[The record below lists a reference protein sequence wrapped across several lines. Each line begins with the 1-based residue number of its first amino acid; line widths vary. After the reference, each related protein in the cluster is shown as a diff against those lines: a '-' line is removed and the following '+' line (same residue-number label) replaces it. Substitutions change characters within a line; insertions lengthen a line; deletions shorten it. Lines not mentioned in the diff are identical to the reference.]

1 MDIEEKD
8 LGKAIVTV
16 ASPEIYDATQAYE
29 RLTYVKHNGHVYLSK
44 QDVPVGASPTGGDND
59 EYWLDYE
66 IAAASCRLGRAYRR
80 ITDWNVVRPTG
91 GSYDNP
97 HPVEEEWTAEP
108 TSTNGI
114 LWYSERLFTEDGR
127 NQDAE
132 WSMPAQLTYTL
143 YTEFYT
149 SNVEKEPGTPDTHP
163 QNWVKGYQEGYIWLA
178 TQEVYNGSK
187 QGWVVNLIRGTK
199 IESVEATVDA
209 EVGTPAVVVI
219 NKGTELNPKFVFQF
233 TNMKGEHGDRGNYTF
248 IFNGEINPTGNN
260 QTSSVVTP
268 AGITLAVGDN
278 VIDNN
283 GDVYIVRVIGPTTFA
298 VIQNAVQTIR
308 GIDTKRG
315 VVYMRSNNDS
325 SVKTPTGGSYDNPVP
340 TESAWSTE
348 IPDGV
353 AKLWVST
360 RMFTSNGKNQEEAW
374 STPKNLT
381 YVQYTE
387 TWYSTVENNPGN
399 PDDNPDNW
407 NKTGTNFI
415 WIAVRTIYNGS
426 KQEWNIAKV
435 VGKTGATGP
444 TGAPGSNGSD
454 GADGKSASIKSA
466 TATVDA
472 NVGIP
477 SVAVTVGG
485 TEFERTFDFAF
496 KNLKG
501 QKGDKGDIGN
511 TGEKGDTGAAG
522 KDGKNFTILGYKDS
536 LEQLQTDV
544 PSPAQGDAYGV
555 GTAEPYELYI
565 YDTTKGWVA
574 NGTIGGG
581 TSVDVVDNLATAD
594 SEKALSANMGKKL
607 NEDKLAI
614 GDVVNNLTTN
624 DAKKALSAAQGK
636 VLNESKIDDAP
647 KDGSPY
653 MRKNGAWSAYTQIE
667 EVYTFE
673 PDLTTDKVT
682 QEEYNKLKAAI
693 EAGKIIALKQQDI
706 VGGYTISIAIF
717 MENTISLMYNAG
729 DSFTLLSITS
739 DLTISVEARYC
750 LLPNNTKEYEVTGDY
765 NPAHKKYVDEAVVA
779 NSHKVLPGE
788 VLEITQD
795 MASDDIFA
803 KFGGKSAYLDFVK
816 NTSTNSIIRVEGG
829 ALCVASMISYTNDN
843 TSTLDIQTLGLNASQ
858 YIRVTVSSGTASA
871 LTAKYIFVNE
881 SDVLKKNNTT
891 AYTPTQNYH
900 PATKKYADASSLYKV
915 YNLGLNVIDR
925 TGVLLLWE
933 AEKDEYN
940 ATVYRGI
947 MMGSLCTIPLNGITQ
962 AGGVPLVSMFASFRK
977 IGENNE
983 TDFMYAR
990 GSSYIRVAPATV
1002 IYNNKDYTA
1011 LQIEVSGEAD
1021 IMNFVG
1027 YFNRPP
1033 LLTWVP
1039 YLEETGSGTVILNEE
1054 INNNIEVSAAKELV
1068 GSSDVL
1074 TKTNTSA
1081 YTPTQPYHPATKKYV
1096 DDKVYV
1102 VNNSTWE
1109 EVLRNNKSING
1120 TDVQALVNKLFG
1132 SYSEFLSLL
1141 QGVNDNVYIGL
1152 KFTDWMYD
1160 DANGYGVGS
1169 SYTVSNLY
1177 AKHNT
1182 AEGEFNCN
1190 FTYFYKN
1197 ALKCCIISVNEASNH
1212 NYDKLIIQD
1221 IVTSDNLTT
1230 ITKKTAAEYEALG
1243 SKDANTAYCVTD

>member
-16 ASPEIYDATQAYE
+16 ANPEIYDATQAYE

-44 QDVPVGASPTGGDND
+44 QDVPVGTSPTGGDND

-97 HPVEEEWTAEP
+97 HPVEEEWSAEP
-108 TSTNGI
+108 TSANGI

-149 SNVEKEPGTPDTHP
+149 SNVEKDPGTPDTHP

-187 QGWVVNLIRGTK
+187 QGWVVTLLRGTK

-219 NKGTELNPKFVFQF
+219 NKGTDLNPKFVFQF

-298 VIQNAVQTIR
+298 VIQDAVQTIR

-315 VVYMRSNNDS
+315 VVYMRSNNDA

-340 TESAWSTE
+340 TESTWNTE
-348 IPDGV
+348 IPDGS

-407 NKTGTNFI
+407 SKTGNNFI

-435 VGKTGATGP
+435 VGK
-444 TGAPGSNGSD
+444 
-454 GADGKSASIKSA
+454 
-466 TATVDA
+466 
-472 NVGIP
+472 
-477 SVAVTVGG
+477 
-485 TEFERTFDFAF
+485 
-496 KNLKG
+496 
-501 QKGDKGDIGN
+501 

-555 GTAEPYELYI
+555 GTVEPYELYI

-574 NGTIGGG
+574 NGTIGGV
-581 TSVDVVDNLATAD
+581 TSVDVVDNLTTGDAD
-594 SEKALSANMGKKL
+594 KALSANMGKKL
-607 NEDKLAI
+607 NEDKLASA
-614 GDVVNNLTTN
+614 DVINDLTTN

-636 VLNESKIDDAP
+636 KLQDEKISDAP

-739 DLTISVEARYC
+739 DLTITVEARYC

-779 NSHKVLPGE
+779 NSYKVLPGE
-788 VLEITQD
+788 VLEITQS

-816 NTSTNSIIRVEGG
+816 NTPTNSIIRVEGG

-858 YIRVTVSSGTASA
+858 YIRVTVSGGTASA

-891 AYTPTQNYH
+891 AYKPTQHYH
-900 PATKKYADASSLYKV
+900 PATKAYVDNIGYGRTITTNNAYKFLNTANLSGVDAEQR
-915 YNLGLNVIDR
+915 VID
-925 TGVLLLWE
+925 
-933 AEKDEYN
+933 
-940 ATVYRGI
+940 
-947 MMGSLCTIPLNGITQ
+947 
-962 AGGVPLVSMFASFRK
+962 
-977 IGENNE
+977 
-983 TDFMYAR
+983 
-990 GSSYIRVAPATV
+990 
-1002 IYNNKDYTA
+1002 
-1011 LQIEVSGEAD
+1011 
-1021 IMNFVG
+1021 
-1027 YFNRPP
+1027 
-1033 LLTWVP
+1033 
-1039 YLEETGSGTVILNEE
+1039 
-1054 INNNIEVSAAKELV
+1054 
-1068 GSSDVL
+1068 
-1074 TKTNTSA
+1074 
-1081 YTPTQPYHPATKKYV
+1081 
-1096 DDKVYV
+1096 
-1102 VNNSTWE
+1102 
-1109 EVLRNNKSING
+1109 
-1120 TDVQALVNKLFG
+1120 LFG
-1132 SYSEFLSLL
+1132 SLDIFKNVVANILANHVRYYFHFSDNPNNCCVELGCVNAWRANNNSSHELHFIITYYDENNLYTNRISIVINNDTAASKVIIASL
-1141 QGVNDNVYIGL
+1141 VNSDNV
-1152 KFTDWMYD
+1152 
-1160 DANGYGVGS
+1160 
-1169 SYTVSNLY
+1169 
-1177 AKHNT
+1177 
-1182 AEGEFNCN
+1182 
-1190 FTYFYKN
+1190 
-1197 ALKCCIISVNEASNH
+1197 
-1212 NYDKLIIQD
+1212 
-1221 IVTSDNLTT
+1221 TT
-1230 ITKKTAAEYEALG
+1230 LTKKTSTEYSNINPKA
-1243 SKDANTAYCVTD
+1243 DNTAYLVTDD

>member
-44 QDVPVGASPTGGDND
+44 QDVPVGTSPTGGDND

-66 IAAASCRLGRAYRR
+66 IVAASCRLGRAYRR
-80 ITDWNVVRPTG
+80 IADWNVVRPTG

-108 TSTNGI
+108 TSANGI

-298 VIQNAVQTIR
+298 VIQDAVQTIR

-315 VVYMRSNNDS
+315 VVYMRSNNDT

-348 IPDGV
+348 IPDGS
-353 AKLWVST
+353 AKLWIST

-407 NKTGTNFI
+407 SKTGTNFI
-415 WIAVRTIYNGS
+415 WIAVRTIHNGS

-435 VGKTGATGP
+435 V
-444 TGAPGSNGSD
+444 
-454 GADGKSASIKSA
+454 
-466 TATVDA
+466 
-472 NVGIP
+472 
-477 SVAVTVGG
+477 
-485 TEFERTFDFAF
+485 
-496 KNLKG
+496 
-501 QKGDKGDIGN
+501 GN

-555 GTAEPYELYI
+555 GTVEPYELYI

-574 NGTIGGG
+574 NGTISNV
-581 TSVDVVDNLATAD
+581 TSVDVVDNLTTDD

-647 KDGSPY
+647 KDGSLY

-706 VGGYTISIAIF
+706 VGGYTISIATF
-717 MENTISLMYNAG
+717 MENTIDLMYNAG

-779 NSHKVLPGE
+779 NSYKVLPGE
-788 VLEITQD
+788 VLEITQG

-816 NTSTNSIIRVEGG
+816 NTPTNSIIRVESG

-843 TSTLDIQTLGLNASQ
+843 TSALAIQTLGLNASQ
-858 YIRVTVSSGTASA
+858 YIGVTVSSGTASA
-871 LTAKYIFVNE
+871 LTVKYIFVNE

-891 AYTPTQNYH
+891 AYTPTQ
-900 PATKKYADASSLYKV
+900 
-915 YNLGLNVIDR
+915 
-925 TGVLLLWE
+925 
-933 AEKDEYN
+933 
-940 ATVYRGI
+940 
-947 MMGSLCTIPLNGITQ
+947 
-962 AGGVPLVSMFASFRK
+962 
-977 IGENNE
+977 
-983 TDFMYAR
+983 
-990 GSSYIRVAPATV
+990 
-1002 IYNNKDYTA
+1002 
-1011 LQIEVSGEAD
+1011 
-1021 IMNFVG
+1021 
-1027 YFNRPP
+1027 
-1033 LLTWVP
+1033 
-1039 YLEETGSGTVILNEE
+1039 
-1054 INNNIEVSAAKELV
+1054 
-1068 GSSDVL
+1068 
-1074 TKTNTSA
+1074 
-1081 YTPTQPYHPATKKYV
+1081 PYHPATKKYM

-1141 QGVNDNVYIGL
+1141 QGVNDNVYIEL

-1160 DANGYGVGS
+1160 NVNGYGVGS
-1169 SYTVSNLY
+1169 SYTASNLY
-1177 AKHNT
+1177 AKYNI

-1197 ALKCCIISVNEASNH
+1197 ALKCCIINVNEASSH

>member
-97 HPVEEEWTAEP
+97 HPVEEEWSAEP
-108 TSTNGI
+108 TSANSI

-163 QNWVKGYQEGYIWLA
+163 QNWVKGYQEDYIWLA

-187 QGWVVNLIRGTK
+187 QGWVVTLLRGTK

-219 NKGTELNPKFVFQF
+219 NKGTDLNPKFVFQF

-268 AGITLAVGDN
+268 TGITLAVGDN

-298 VIQNAVQTIR
+298 VIRDAVQTIR

-348 IPDGV
+348 IPDGS

-407 NKTGTNFI
+407 SKTGNNFI

-435 VGKTGATGP
+435 IGKTGATGP
-444 TGAPGSNGSD
+444 TGASGSNGSD

-472 NVGIP
+472 NIGIP
-477 SVAVTVGG
+477 SVDVTVGG

-501 QKGDKGDIGN
+501 QKGDKGDIGK

-555 GTAEPYELYI
+555 GTVEPYKLYI

-581 TSVDVVDNLATAD
+581 TSVDVVDNLTTGDAD
-594 SEKALSANMGKKL
+594 KALSANMGKK
-607 NEDKLAI
+607 
-614 GDVVNNLTTN
+614 
-624 DAKKALSAAQGK
+624 
-636 VLNESKIDDAP
+636 LNESKIDDAP

-667 EVYTFE
+667 EVYTFA
-673 PDLTTDKVT
+673 PTISGNKIT
-682 QEEYNKLKAAI
+682 QEDYNGLKAAI
-693 EAGKIIALKQQDI
+693 EAGKIIAYGQQGMNDNY
-706 VGGYTISIAIF
+706 VTTLSASMEDAIR
-717 MENTISLMYNAG
+717 LMTFAG
-729 DSFTLLSITS
+729 DSFQVFTVTP
-739 DLTISVEARYC
+739 DLTFTAENEYLI
-750 LLPNNTKEYEVTGDY
+750 LKNNTVEYEVIGDY

-779 NSHKVLPGE
+779 NSYKVLPIE
-788 VLEITQD
+788 ILEITQD

-803 KFGGKSAYLDFVK
+803 KLGGKSAYLDFVK

-843 TSTLDIQTLGLNASQ
+843 TNTLDIQTLGLSASQ
-858 YIRVTVSSGTASA
+858 YIRITVSGGTASA

-891 AYTPTQNYH
+891 VYVPTQNYH
-900 PATKKYADASSLYKV
+900 PATKNYVDTIRYGKTLSCSYLYLTTNSSGTNKDTYDLITNIFGSDTEFKSAIQTTISNHQSIHFHFDSVNNCVSINNVYAFKNEDVQKYELS
-915 YNLGLNVIDR
+915 
-925 TGVLLLWE
+925 
-933 AEKDEYN
+933 
-940 ATVYRGI
+940 
-947 MMGSLCTIPLNGITQ
+947 
-962 AGGVPLVSMFASFRK
+962 
-977 IGENNE
+977 
-983 TDFMYAR
+983 FMYTIINGNIIVTKIAAFH
-990 GSSYIRVAPATV
+990 YEPNAPENSWH
-1002 IYNNKDYTA
+1002 IIKD
-1011 LQIEVSGEAD
+1011 LVQSD
-1021 IMNFVG
+1021 
-1027 YFNRPP
+1027 
-1033 LLTWVP
+1033 
-1039 YLEETGSGTVILNEE
+1039 
-1054 INNNIEVSAAKELV
+1054 NIA
-1068 GSSDVL
+1068 VL
-1074 TKTNTSA
+1074 TK
-1081 YTPTQPYHPATKKYV
+1081 K
-1096 DDKVYV
+1096 
-1102 VNNSTWE
+1102 NSTE
-1109 EVLRNNKSING
+1109 YSNINPKA
-1120 TDVQALVNKLFG
+1120 D
-1132 SYSEFLSLL
+1132 
-1141 QGVNDNVYIGL
+1141 
-1152 KFTDWMYD
+1152 
-1160 DANGYGVGS
+1160 
-1169 SYTVSNLY
+1169 
-1177 AKHNT
+1177 
-1182 AEGEFNCN
+1182 
-1190 FTYFYKN
+1190 
-1197 ALKCCIISVNEASNH
+1197 
-1212 NYDKLIIQD
+1212 
-1221 IVTSDNLTT
+1221 
-1230 ITKKTAAEYEALG
+1230 
-1243 SKDANTAYCVTD
+1243 NTAYLVTDD

>member
-108 TSTNGI
+108 TSANGI

-348 IPDGV
+348 IPDGA

-717 MENTISLMYNAG
+717 MENTISLMYNA
-729 DSFTLLSITS
+729 DNSFTLLSITS

-779 NSHKVLPGE
+779 NSYKVLPGE
-788 VLEITQD
+788 VLEITQG

-816 NTSTNSIIRVEGG
+816 NTPTNSIIRVEGG

-891 AYTPTQNYH
+891 AYTPTQ
-900 PATKKYADASSLYKV
+900 
-915 YNLGLNVIDR
+915 
-925 TGVLLLWE
+925 
-933 AEKDEYN
+933 
-940 ATVYRGI
+940 
-947 MMGSLCTIPLNGITQ
+947 
-962 AGGVPLVSMFASFRK
+962 
-977 IGENNE
+977 
-983 TDFMYAR
+983 
-990 GSSYIRVAPATV
+990 
-1002 IYNNKDYTA
+1002 
-1011 LQIEVSGEAD
+1011 
-1021 IMNFVG
+1021 
-1027 YFNRPP
+1027 
-1033 LLTWVP
+1033 
-1039 YLEETGSGTVILNEE
+1039 
-1054 INNNIEVSAAKELV
+1054 
-1068 GSSDVL
+1068 
-1074 TKTNTSA
+1074 
-1081 YTPTQPYHPATKKYV
+1081 PYHPATKKYV
-1096 DDKVYV
+1096 DDQMYLLTISNAGHQELISNQETADETVATK
-1102 VNNSTWE
+1102 
-1109 EVLRNNKSING
+1109 IN
-1120 TDVQALVNKLFG
+1120 TVFG
-1132 SYSEFLSLL
+1132 SADNFKNVVSQLIANKRLVIKITETERFQPGVIHSYMNTDNGAYELSFDYNYSDLASDKPTLLSKRIFIAL
-1141 QGVNDNVYIGL
+1141 NDTHGN
-1152 KFTDWMYD
+1152 
-1160 DANGYGVGS
+1160 
-1169 SYTVSNLY
+1169 
-1177 AKHNT
+1177 
-1182 AEGEFNCN
+1182 
-1190 FTYFYKN
+1190 YF
-1197 ALKCCIISVNEASNH
+1197 IVR
-1212 NYDKLIIQD
+1212 D
-1221 IVTSDNLTT
+1221 IVVSDNLTT
-1230 ITKKTAAEYEALG
+1230 ITKKTAAEYEAIG

>member
-16 ASPEIYDATQAYE
+16 ASPEIYDAEQAYE

-44 QDVPVGASPTGGDND
+44 QDVPVGISPTGGDND

-97 HPVEEEWTAEP
+97 HPVEEEWSAEP
-108 TSTNGI
+108 TSANGI

-209 EVGTPAVVVI
+209 EVGTPAVVVL
-219 NKGTELNPKFVFQF
+219 NKGTDLNPKFIFQF

-268 AGITLAVGDN
+268 AGIVLAVGDN

-283 GDVYIVRVIGPTTFA
+283 GNVYTVRVIGPTTFA
-298 VIQNAVQTIR
+298 VIQDAVQTIR

-325 SVKTPTGGSYDNPVP
+325 SVKTPTGGSYNNPVP
-340 TESAWSTE
+340 TESVWSTE
-348 IPDGV
+348 IPDGA

-360 RMFTSNGKNQEEAW
+360 RMFTSNGKNQEETW

-407 NKTGTNFI
+407 SKTGTDFI

-444 TGAPGSNGSD
+444 TGAPGTNGTN

-472 NVGIP
+472 NVGTP
-477 SVAVTVGG
+477 SVAVTAGG
-485 TEFERTFDFAF
+485 TELERTFAFAF

-501 QKGDKGDIGN
+501 QKGDKGD
-511 TGEKGDTGAAG
+511 KGDTGDAGAQGAPGKDGTNGTNGKDG

-581 TSVDVVDNLATAD
+581 TSVDVVDNLTTAD

-607 NEDKLAI
+607 QDEKLAI

-636 VLNESKIDDAP
+636 KLQDEKINEAP

-667 EVYTFE
+667 EVYTFA
-673 PDLTTDKVT
+673 PTISGNKIT
-682 QEEYNKLKAAI
+682 QEDYNGLKAAI
-693 EAGKIIALKQQDI
+693 EAGKIIAYGQQGMNSNY
-706 VGGYTISIAIF
+706 VATLSASLSAS
-717 MENTISLMYNAG
+717 MEDGIRFITFAG
-729 DSFTLLSITS
+729 DSFQVFTVTS
-739 DLTISVEARYC
+739 DLTFSAGSEYLI
-750 LLPNNTKEYEVTGDY
+750 LKNNTVEYEVIGDY

-779 NSHKVLPGE
+779 NSYKVLPTE
-788 VLEITQD
+788 VLEITQG

-816 NTSTNSIIRVEGG
+816 NTPTNSIIRVEGG
-829 ALCVASMISYTNDN
+829 ALCVASMITYTDDN
-843 TSTLDIQTLGLNASQ
+843 TSTLAIQTLGLNASQ
-858 YIRVTVSSGTASA
+858 YIRVTVSGGTASA

-891 AYTPTQNYH
+891 AYKPTEYYH
-900 PATKKYADASSLYKV
+900 PATKA
-915 YNLGLNVIDR
+915 
-925 TGVLLLWE
+925 
-933 AEKDEYN
+933 
-940 ATVYRGI
+940 
-947 MMGSLCTIPLNGITQ
+947 
-962 AGGVPLVSMFASFRK
+962 
-977 IGENNE
+977 
-983 TDFMYAR
+983 
-990 GSSYIRVAPATV
+990 
-1002 IYNNKDYTA
+1002 
-1011 LQIEVSGEAD
+1011 
-1021 IMNFVG
+1021 
-1027 YFNRPP
+1027 
-1033 LLTWVP
+1033 
-1039 YLEETGSGTVILNEE
+1039 
-1054 INNNIEVSAAKELV
+1054 
-1068 GSSDVL
+1068 
-1074 TKTNTSA
+1074 
-1081 YTPTQPYHPATKKYV
+1081 YV
-1096 DDKVYV
+1096 DDIGYGRTIITTTSNVDKFLNTANLSGVDAEQRVIDLFGTLDHFKNVVANILANHVRYYFHFGDNPNNSCVELGCVNAWRANNKSSHELHFIITYYDENNLYTNRISIV
-1102 VNNSTWE
+1102 VNNDTAASK
-1109 EVLRNNKSING
+1109 VIIAS
-1120 TDVQALVNKLFG
+1120 LVN
-1132 SYSEFLSLL
+1132 S
-1141 QGVNDNVYIGL
+1141 DNVATL
-1152 KFTDWMYD
+1152 
-1160 DANGYGVGS
+1160 
-1169 SYTVSNLY
+1169 
-1177 AKHNT
+1177 
-1182 AEGEFNCN
+1182 
-1190 FTYFYKN
+1190 
-1197 ALKCCIISVNEASNH
+1197 
-1212 NYDKLIIQD
+1212 
-1221 IVTSDNLTT
+1221 
-1230 ITKKTAAEYEALG
+1230 TKKTSTEYSNINPKA
-1243 SKDANTAYCVTD
+1243 DNTAYLVTDD

>member
-44 QDVPVGASPTGGDND
+44 QDVPVGTSPTGGDND

-80 ITDWNVVRPTG
+80 ITYWNVVRPTG

-108 TSTNGI
+108 TSGNGI

-127 NQDAE
+127 NQDTE

-187 QGWVVNLIRGTK
+187 RGWIVTLLRGTK

-209 EVGTPAVVVI
+209 EVGTPTVVVI
-219 NKGTELNPKFVFQF
+219 NKGTDLNPKFVFQF

-283 GDVYIVRVIGPTTFA
+283 GDVYIVRAIGPTTFA
-298 VIQNAVQTIR
+298 VIRDAVQTIR

-315 VVYMRSNNDS
+315 VIYMRSNNDS
-325 SVKTPTGGSYDNPVP
+325 SVKTPTGGSYNNPVP
-340 TESAWSTE
+340 IESAWSTE
-348 IPDGV
+348 IPDGA

-399 PDDNPDNW
+399 PDDNPNNW
-407 NKTGTNFI
+407 SKTGNNFI

-426 KQEWNIAKV
+426 KQKWNIAKV
-435 VGKTGATGP
+435 VGKTGA

-454 GADGKSASIKSA
+454 GADGKPASIKSA
-466 TATVDA
+466 TATIDA

-485 TEFERTFDFAF
+485 TEFERTFNFAF

-501 QKGDKGDIGN
+501 QKGD
-511 TGEKGDTGAAG
+511 TGAAG
-522 KDGKNFTILGYKDS
+522 KNGKNFTILGYKDS

-555 GTAEPYELYI
+555 GTVEPYELYV

-574 NGTIGGG
+574 NGTIGNVP
-581 TSVDVVDNLATAD
+581 SADV
-594 SEKALSANMGKKL
+594 
-607 NEDKLAI
+607 I
-614 GDVVNNLTTN
+614 NNLTTN
-624 DAKKALSAAQGK
+624 DSKKALSAAQGK
-636 VLNESKIDDAP
+636 KLQDEKVEDAP

-673 PDLTTDKVT
+673 PDLTTDKIT
-682 QEEYNKLKAAI
+682 QEEYNKLKAAVQ
-693 EAGKIIALKQQDI
+693 AGKVIVLKQQDI
-706 VGGYTISIAIF
+706 PGGYVMSISIF
-717 MENTISLMYNAG
+717 MENTIKLMYSAG

-739 DLTISVEARYC
+739 DLNVTVEAQYC

-779 NSHKVLPGE
+779 NSYKVLPIE

-816 NTSTNSIIRVEGG
+816 NTPTDSIIRVEGG
-829 ALCVASMISYTNDN
+829 GLCVASMISYTNDN

-858 YIRVTVSSGTASA
+858 YIRVTVSDGTASA
-871 LTAKYIFVNE
+871 LTVKYIFVNE

-891 AYTPTQNYH
+891 AYNPTQHYH
-900 PATKKYADASSLYKV
+900 PATKAYVDNIGYGKTITTTVDKFLNATNLSGVDAEQR
-915 YNLGLNVIDR
+915 VID
-925 TGVLLLWE
+925 LF
-933 AEKDEYN
+933 
-940 ATVYRGI
+940 
-947 MMGSLCTIPLNGITQ
+947 GSLDNFKN
-962 AGGVPLVSMFASFRK
+962 VV
-977 IGENNE
+977 
-983 TDFMYAR
+983 
-990 GSSYIRVAPATV
+990 
-1002 IYNNKDYTA
+1002 
-1011 LQIEVSGEAD
+1011 AD
-1021 IMNFVG
+1021 ILANHVRY
-1027 YFNRPP
+1027 YFHFGDNPNNVCVELGCVNAWRA
-1033 LLTWVP
+1033 
-1039 YLEETGSGTVILNEE
+1039 
-1054 INNNIEVSAAKELV
+1054 NNNSSHELHFIITYY
-1068 GSSDVL
+1068 DNNYL
-1074 TKTNTSA
+1074 YTNRISI
-1081 YTPTQPYHPATKKYV
+1081 
-1096 DDKVYV
+1096 V
-1102 VNNSTWE
+1102 VNNDTAASK
-1109 EVLRNNKSING
+1109 VIIAS
-1120 TDVQALVNKLFG
+1120 LVN
-1132 SYSEFLSLL
+1132 
-1141 QGVNDNVYIGL
+1141 
-1152 KFTDWMYD
+1152 
-1160 DANGYGVGS
+1160 
-1169 SYTVSNLY
+1169 
-1177 AKHNT
+1177 
-1182 AEGEFNCN
+1182 
-1190 FTYFYKN
+1190 
-1197 ALKCCIISVNEASNH
+1197 
-1212 NYDKLIIQD
+1212 
-1221 IVTSDNLTT
+1221 SDNITT
-1230 ITKKTAAEYEALG
+1230 LTKKTSTEY
-1243 SKDANTAYCVTD
+1243 SNINPKANNTTYLVTDD

>member
-66 IAAASCRLGRAYRR
+66 IAAASCRLGRAYRH

-97 HPVEEEWTAEP
+97 HPVEEEWSAEP
-108 TSTNGI
+108 TSANGI

-187 QGWVVNLIRGTK
+187 QGWVVTLLRGTK

-268 AGITLAVGDN
+268 TGITLAVGDN

-298 VIQNAVQTIR
+298 VIQDAVQTIR

-348 IPDGV
+348 IPDGS

-381 YVQYTE
+381 HVQYTE

-407 NKTGTNFI
+407 SKTGNNFI

-444 TGAPGSNGSD
+444 TGAPGSDGVD
-454 GADGKSASIKSA
+454 GADGKSASIKSV

-472 NVGIP
+472 NVGTP
-477 SVAVTVGG
+477 SVNVTAGG
-485 TEFERTFDFAF
+485 TELERTFAFAF

-501 QKGDKGDIGN
+501 QKGDKGD
-511 TGEKGDTGAAG
+511 TGDVGPQGAPG

-544 PSPAQGDAYGV
+544 PNPAQGDVYGV
-555 GTAEPYELYI
+555 GTVEPYELYI

-581 TSVDVVDNLATAD
+581 ASVDVVDNLTTAD

-607 NEDKLAI
+607 NDEKLAI
-614 GDVVNNLTTN
+614 TNIVNNLTTN
-624 DAKKALSAAQGK
+624 DSKKALSAAQGK
-636 VLNESKIDDAP
+636 ALNDTKLNKTDVIGNLTNTDDTKALAASQGKILNDKKID
-647 KDGSPY
+647 K
-653 MRKNGAWSAYTQIE
+653 T
-667 EVYTFE
+667 
-673 PDLTTDKVT
+673 
-682 QEEYNKLKAAI
+682 AI
-693 EAGKIIALKQQDI
+693 E
-706 VGGYTISIAIF
+706 
-717 MENTISLMYNAG
+717 NTVNS
-729 DSFTLLSITS
+729 S
-739 DLTISVEARYC
+739 DV
-750 LLPNNTKEYEVTGDY
+750 N
-765 NPAHKKYVDEAVVA
+765 
-779 NSHKVLPGE
+779 KVLSAAMGKF
-788 VLEITQD
+788 LNDNKIAKSEIV
-795 MASDDIFA
+795 DD
-803 KFGGKSAYLDFVK
+803 
-816 NTSTNSIIRVEGG
+816 TSTNDATKPLSARQGKSLQYEINILENSIQDLHILIPTKVSQ
-829 ALCVASMISYTNDN
+829 LTNDSN
-843 TSTLDIQTLGLNASQ
+843 YLTS
-858 YIRVTVSSGTASA
+858 
-871 LTAKYIFVNE
+871 
-881 SDVLKKNNTT
+881 
-891 AYTPTQNYH
+891 
-900 PATKKYADASSLYKV
+900 
-915 YNLGLNVIDR
+915 
-925 TGVLLLWE
+925 
-933 AEKDEYN
+933 
-940 ATVYRGI
+940 
-947 MMGSLCTIPLNGITQ
+947 
-962 AGGVPLVSMFASFRK
+962 
-977 IGENNE
+977 
-983 TDFMYAR
+983 AR
-990 GSSYIRVAPATV
+990 
-1002 IYNNKDYTA
+1002 
-1011 LQIEVSGEAD
+1011 
-1021 IMNFVG
+1021 
-1027 YFNRPP
+1027 
-1033 LLTWVP
+1033 
-1039 YLEETGSGTVILNEE
+1039 
-1054 INNNIEVSAAKELV
+1054 
-1068 GSSDVL
+1068 VL
-1074 TKTNTSA
+1074 TKDNTDTYSPTTN
-1081 YTPTQPYHPATKKYV
+1081 YHPATKKYV
-1096 DDKVYV
+1096 DDKL
-1102 VNNSTWE
+1102 NGS
-1109 EVLRNNKSING
+1109 SISIVEFDYN
-1120 TDVQALVNKLFG
+1120 LVNALTNTSTTEEINAAFANRSQIKTNSIVKLIGINDSSDAFDGSNGYRLCHKVSVNSPDSFIIEYFSDSNNNEVVEIIFSAGNIEVNKMSIAPTIPNDILKFKYIDVADGSFLTINKRVSGNDTVEYINKIFG
-1132 SYSEFLSLL
+1132 SIDNLSRIIMDMCENHTKYYFHSYNDKYNNIELANTYAYYNGQEEYDLQFNISYYSNSGPVSKRFAILIDTSDVA
-1141 QGVNDNVYIGL
+1141 VN
-1152 KFTDWMYD
+1152 W
-1160 DANGYGVGS
+1160 
-1169 SYTVSNLY
+1169 LY
-1177 AKHNT
+1177 V
-1182 AEGEFNCN
+1182 E
-1190 FTYFYKN
+1190 
-1197 ALKCCIISVNEASNH
+1197 
-1212 NYDKLIIQD
+1212 D
-1221 IVTSDNLTT
+1221 ILVSDNLQRVV
-1230 ITKKTAAEYEALG
+1230 KRTASEYDSIG
-1243 SKDANTAYCVTD
+1243 TKDASTMYGVTE

>member
-16 ASPEIYDATQAYE
+16 ANPEIYDATQAYE

-108 TSTNGI
+108 TSANGI

-132 WSMPAQLTYTL
+132 WSMPTQLTYTL

-149 SNVEKEPGTPDTHP
+149 SNVEKEPGTPDTNP

-187 QGWVVNLIRGTK
+187 QGWVVTLLRGTK
-199 IESVEATVDA
+199 IESVEATVNA
-209 EVGTPAVVVI
+209 EVGTPTVVVI
-219 NKGTELNPKFVFQF
+219 NKGTDLNPKFVFQF

-248 IFNGEINPTGNN
+248 IFNGKINPTGNN
-260 QTSSVVTP
+260 QTSSIVTP

-283 GDVYIVRVIGPTTFA
+283 GDVYTVRVIGPTTFA
-298 VIQNAVQTIR
+298 VIQDTVQTIR
-308 GIDTKRG
+308 GIDIKRG

-325 SVKTPTGGSYDNPVP
+325 SVKTPTGGSYNNPVP
-340 TESAWSTE
+340 TESTWSTE
-348 IPDGV
+348 IPDGS

-407 NKTGTNFI
+407 SKTGTNFI
-415 WIAVRTIYNGS
+415 WIAVRTIYNGN
-426 KQEWNIAKV
+426 KQEWNVAKV

-472 NVGIP
+472 NVGTP
-477 SVAVTVGG
+477 SVAVTAGG
-485 TEFERTFDFAF
+485 TELERTFAFAF

-501 QKGDKGDIGN
+501 QKGDKGD
-511 TGEKGDTGAAG
+511 KGDTGDVGPQGAPGKDGTNGANGEDG
-522 KDGKNFTILGYKDS
+522 KDGKNFTILGYKDT

-544 PSPAQGDAYGV
+544 PNPAQGDAYGV

-574 NGTIGGG
+574 NGIIGGG
-581 TSVDVVDNLATAD
+581 TPVDVVDNLTTAD
-594 SEKALSANMGKKL
+594 ADKALSANMGKKL
-607 NEDKLAI
+607 NDEKLAI

-624 DAKKALSAAQGK
+624 ETKKALSAAQGK
-636 VLNESKIDDAP
+636 KLQDEKISDAP
-647 KDGSPY
+647 KDDSPY
-653 MRKNGAWSAYTQIE
+653 MRKNGAWTAYTQIE
-667 EVYTFE
+667 EVYTFA
-673 PDLTTDKVT
+673 PALSTSKVT
-682 QEEYNKLKAAI
+682 QEEYNGLKAAI
-693 EAGKIIALKQQDI
+693 EAGKIIVFKQES
-706 VGGYTISIAIF
+706 VSGGYVMNISASTEDAIR
-717 MENTISLMYNAG
+717 MMYVAG
-729 DSFTLLSITS
+729 DTFTLFTITP
-739 DLTISVEARYC
+739 DLNIATDTQRCILR
-750 LLPNNTKEYEVTGDY
+750 NNTEEYEVTGDY
-765 NPAHKKYVDEAVVA
+765 NPAHKKYVDDAVAA
-779 NSHKVLPGE
+779 NSYKVLPNE
-788 VLEITQD
+788 VLDITQG

-816 NTSTNSIIRVEGG
+816 NTPTNSIIRVEGG

-843 TSTLDIQTLGLNASQ
+843 TSSLDIQILGLNASQ
-858 YIRVTVSSGTASA
+858 HIRVTVSDGTASA

-891 AYTPTQNYH
+891 AYDPTQHYH
-900 PATKKYADASSLYKV
+900 PATKA
-915 YNLGLNVIDR
+915 
-925 TGVLLLWE
+925 
-933 AEKDEYN
+933 
-940 ATVYRGI
+940 
-947 MMGSLCTIPLNGITQ
+947 
-962 AGGVPLVSMFASFRK
+962 
-977 IGENNE
+977 
-983 TDFMYAR
+983 
-990 GSSYIRVAPATV
+990 
-1002 IYNNKDYTA
+1002 
-1011 LQIEVSGEAD
+1011 
-1021 IMNFVG
+1021 
-1027 YFNRPP
+1027 
-1033 LLTWVP
+1033 
-1039 YLEETGSGTVILNEE
+1039 
-1054 INNNIEVSAAKELV
+1054 
-1068 GSSDVL
+1068 
-1074 TKTNTSA
+1074 
-1081 YTPTQPYHPATKKYV
+1081 YV
-1096 DDKVYV
+1096 DDIGYGRTITTTVDKLLNTANLSGVAA
-1102 VNNSTWE
+1102 E
-1109 EVLRNNKSING
+1109 QRVL
-1120 TDVQALVNKLFG
+1120 DLFG
-1132 SYSEFLSLL
+1132 SLNNFKNVVANILANHVRYYFHFDDSPNNVCVELGCVSAWRA
-1141 QGVNDNVYIGL
+1141 NDKTIHELHFIITYYNE
-1152 KFTDWMYD
+1152 
-1160 DANGYGVGS
+1160 N
-1169 SYTVSNLY
+1169 NLY
-1177 AKHNT
+1177 TNRISIIVNNDT
-1182 AEGEFNCN
+1182 AASKVFI
-1190 FTYFYKN
+1190 
-1197 ALKCCIISVNEASNH
+1197 ASLVNSN
-1212 NYDKLIIQD
+1212 NI
-1221 IVTSDNLTT
+1221 TT
-1230 ITKKTAAEYEALG
+1230 LTKKTSTEYSNINPKA
-1243 SKDANTAYCVTD
+1243 DNTAYLVTDD

>member
-1 MDIEEKD
+1 MDIEKKD

-80 ITDWNVVRPTG
+80 ITNWNVVRPTG

-108 TSTNGI
+108 TSANGI

-149 SNVEKEPGTPDTHP
+149 SNVEKEPGTPNTHP

-268 AGITLAVGDN
+268 TGITLAVGDN

-283 GDVYIVRVIGPTTFA
+283 GNVYIVRVIGPTTFA
-298 VIQNAVQTIR
+298 VIQDAVQTIR

-348 IPDGV
+348 IPDGS

-407 NKTGTNFI
+407 SKTGTNFI

-435 VGKTGATGP
+435 VGKTG
-444 TGAPGSNGSD
+444 
-454 GADGKSASIKSA
+454 
-466 TATVDA
+466 
-472 NVGIP
+472 
-477 SVAVTVGG
+477 
-485 TEFERTFDFAF
+485 E
-496 KNLKG
+496 
-501 QKGDKGDIGN
+501 KGDK
-511 TGEKGDTGAAG
+511 GAAG

-555 GTAEPYELYI
+555 GTVEPYELYI

-581 TSVDVVDNLATAD
+581 TSVDVVDNLTTAD
-594 SEKALSANMGKKL
+594 ADKALSANMGKKL
-607 NEDKLAI
+607 NDEKLAI
-614 GDVVNNLTTN
+614 TNIVNNLTTN
-624 DAKKALSAAQGK
+624 DSKKALSAAQGK
-636 VLNESKIDDAP
+636 ALNESKIDDAP

-667 EVYTFE
+667 GVYTFA
-673 PDLTTDKVT
+673 PTISGNKIT
-682 QEEYNKLKAAI
+682 QEDYNGLKAAI
-693 EAGKIIALKQQDI
+693 EAGKIIAYGQQGINGNYVATLSASMED
-706 VGGYTISIAIF
+706 TIR
-717 MENTISLMYNAG
+717 LMTFAG
-729 DSFTLLSITS
+729 DSFQVFTVTP
-739 DLTISVEARYC
+739 DLTFTGGNEYLI
-750 LLPNNTKEYEVTGDY
+750 LKNNTVEYEVTGDY

-779 NSHKVLPGE
+779 NSYKVLPTE
-788 VLEITQD
+788 VFEITQD

-858 YIRVTVSSGTASA
+858 YIRVTVSGGTASA
-871 LTAKYIFVNE
+871 LIAKYIFVNE

-891 AYTPTQNYH
+891 AYTPTQHYH
-900 PATKKYADASSLYKV
+900 PATKAYVDNIGYGRTITTTADKFLNTA
-915 YNLGLNVIDR
+915 NLSGVDAEQRVID
-925 TGVLLLWE
+925 
-933 AEKDEYN
+933 
-940 ATVYRGI
+940 
-947 MMGSLCTIPLNGITQ
+947 
-962 AGGVPLVSMFASFRK
+962 
-977 IGENNE
+977 
-983 TDFMYAR
+983 
-990 GSSYIRVAPATV
+990 
-1002 IYNNKDYTA
+1002 
-1011 LQIEVSGEAD
+1011 
-1021 IMNFVG
+1021 
-1027 YFNRPP
+1027 
-1033 LLTWVP
+1033 
-1039 YLEETGSGTVILNEE
+1039 
-1054 INNNIEVSAAKELV
+1054 
-1068 GSSDVL
+1068 
-1074 TKTNTSA
+1074 
-1081 YTPTQPYHPATKKYV
+1081 
-1096 DDKVYV
+1096 
-1102 VNNSTWE
+1102 
-1109 EVLRNNKSING
+1109 
-1120 TDVQALVNKLFG
+1120 LFG
-1132 SYSEFLSLL
+1132 SLDNFKNVVANILANHVRYYFHFGDNPNNNCVELGCVNAWRANNNSSHELHFIITYYDRNDLYTNRISIVINNDTAASKVIIASL
-1141 QGVNDNVYIGL
+1141 VNSDNVATL
-1152 KFTDWMYD
+1152 
-1160 DANGYGVGS
+1160 
-1169 SYTVSNLY
+1169 
-1177 AKHNT
+1177 
-1182 AEGEFNCN
+1182 
-1190 FTYFYKN
+1190 
-1197 ALKCCIISVNEASNH
+1197 
-1212 NYDKLIIQD
+1212 
-1221 IVTSDNLTT
+1221 
-1230 ITKKTAAEYEALG
+1230 TKKTSTEYSNINPKA
-1243 SKDANTAYCVTD
+1243 DNTAYLVTDD

>member
-16 ASPEIYDATQAYE
+16 ASPEIYDAEQAYE
-29 RLTYVKHNGHVYLSK
+29 KLTYVKHNGHVYLSK

-97 HPVEEEWTAEP
+97 HPVEEEWNAEP
-108 TSTNGI
+108 TSANGI

-199 IESVEATVDA
+199 IESVEATVDTK
-209 EVGTPAVVVI
+209 VGIPTVVVL
-219 NKGTELNPKFVFQF
+219 NKGTDLNPKFIFQF

-248 IFNGEINPTGNN
+248 IFNGKINPTGNN

-268 AGITLAVGDN
+268 TGITLAVGDN
-278 VIDNN
+278 VIDND
-283 GDVYIVRVIGPTTFA
+283 GDVYTVRVIGPTTFA
-298 VIQNAVQTIR
+298 VIQDAVQTIR

-340 TESAWSTE
+340 TESTWSTE
-348 IPDGV
+348 IPDGS

-407 NKTGTNFI
+407 SKTGTNFI

-444 TGAPGSNGSD
+444 TGAPGSDGKD
-454 GADGKSASIKSA
+454 GADGKSAAIKSA

-472 NVGIP
+472 NVGTP
-477 SVAVTVGG
+477 SVTVTTGG

-501 QKGDKGDIGN
+501 QKGDKGDIGK

-522 KDGKNFTILGYKDS
+522 KDGKNFTILEYKDS

-544 PSPAQGDAYGV
+544 PNPAQGDAYGV
-555 GTAEPYELYI
+555 GTAKPYELYV

-574 NGTIGGG
+574 NGTIGGA
-581 TSVDVVDNLATAD
+581 TSVDVVDNLTTAD
-594 SEKALSANMGKKL
+594 ADKALSANMGKKL
-607 NEDKLAI
+607 NDEKLAI
-614 GDVVNNLTTN
+614 ANIVNNLTTN
-624 DAKKALSAAQGK
+624 DSKKALSAAQGK
-636 VLNESKIDDAP
+636 ALNESKIDDAP

-673 PDLTTDKVT
+673 PDLTTDKIT
-682 QEEYNKLKAAI
+682 QEEYNKLKAAVQ
-693 EAGKIIALKQQDI
+693 AGKVIVLKQQDI
-706 VGGYTISIAIF
+706 PGGYVMSISTF
-717 MENTISLMYNAG
+717 MENTINLMYSAV

-739 DLTISVEARYC
+739 DLNVTVEARYC
-750 LLPNNTKEYEVTGDY
+750 LLSNNTKKYEVIGDY

-779 NSHKVLPGE
+779 NSYKVLPFK
-788 VLEITQD
+788 VYEITQG

-816 NTSTNSIIRVEGG
+816 NTTTNSIIRVEGG
-829 ALCVASMISYTNDN
+829 GLCVVSTISYTNDN
-843 TSTLDIQTLGLNASQ
+843 TSTLDIQILALNVSQ
-858 YIRVTVSSGTASA
+858 YIKVTVSDGTASA
-871 LTAKYIFVNE
+871 LTVRYIFVNE

-891 AYTPTQNYH
+891 AYRPTQHYH
-900 PATKKYADASSLYKV
+900 PATKA
-915 YNLGLNVIDR
+915 
-925 TGVLLLWE
+925 
-933 AEKDEYN
+933 
-940 ATVYRGI
+940 
-947 MMGSLCTIPLNGITQ
+947 
-962 AGGVPLVSMFASFRK
+962 
-977 IGENNE
+977 
-983 TDFMYAR
+983 
-990 GSSYIRVAPATV
+990 
-1002 IYNNKDYTA
+1002 
-1011 LQIEVSGEAD
+1011 
-1021 IMNFVG
+1021 
-1027 YFNRPP
+1027 
-1033 LLTWVP
+1033 
-1039 YLEETGSGTVILNEE
+1039 
-1054 INNNIEVSAAKELV
+1054 
-1068 GSSDVL
+1068 
-1074 TKTNTSA
+1074 
-1081 YTPTQPYHPATKKYV
+1081 YV
-1096 DDKVYV
+1096 DDIGYGRTISITTTADKFLNTANLSGVDAEQRVIDLFGSLDHFKNVVANILANHVRYYFHFADDPNNNCIELGCVNAWRANNESSHKLHFIITYYDDENNLYTNRISIV
-1102 VNNSTWE
+1102 VNNDTATSK
-1109 EVLRNNKSING
+1109 VIIAS
-1120 TDVQALVNKLFG
+1120 LVN
-1132 SYSEFLSLL
+1132 S
-1141 QGVNDNVYIGL
+1141 DNVATL
-1152 KFTDWMYD
+1152 
-1160 DANGYGVGS
+1160 
-1169 SYTVSNLY
+1169 
-1177 AKHNT
+1177 
-1182 AEGEFNCN
+1182 
-1190 FTYFYKN
+1190 
-1197 ALKCCIISVNEASNH
+1197 
-1212 NYDKLIIQD
+1212 
-1221 IVTSDNLTT
+1221 
-1230 ITKKTAAEYEALG
+1230 TKKTSTEYSNINPKA
-1243 SKDANTAYCVTD
+1243 DNTAYLVTDD

>member
-16 ASPEIYDATQAYE
+16 ANPEIYDATQAYE

-44 QDVPVGASPTGGDND
+44 QDVPVAASPTGGDND

-108 TSTNGI
+108 TSANGI

-149 SNVEKEPGTPDTHP
+149 SNVEKEPGTPDTNP

-187 QGWVVNLIRGTK
+187 QGWVVTLLRGTK
-199 IESVEATVDA
+199 IESVEATVNA
-209 EVGTPAVVVI
+209 EVGTPTVVVI
-219 NKGTELNPKFVFQF
+219 NKGTDLNPKFVFQF

-283 GDVYIVRVIGPTTFA
+283 GDVYTVRVIGPTTFA
-298 VIQNAVQTIR
+298 VIQDAVQTIR

-315 VVYMRSNNDS
+315 VVYMRSNNVS
-325 SVKTPTGGSYDNPVP
+325 SVKTPTGGSYANPIP

-348 IPDGV
+348 IPDGA

-360 RMFTSNGKNQEEAW
+360 RMFTSNGKNQEEVW

-407 NKTGTNFI
+407 SKTGNNFI

-444 TGAPGSNGSD
+444 TGAPGSDGVD

-472 NVGIP
+472 NVGTP
-477 SVAVTVGG
+477 SVTVTAGG
-485 TEFERTFDFAF
+485 TELERTFAFAF

-501 QKGDKGDIGN
+501 QKGDKGD
-511 TGEKGDTGAAG
+511 KGDTGDIGPQGEPG
-522 KDGKNFTILGYKDS
+522 KDGTNGKNFTILGYKDS

-544 PSPAQGDAYGV
+544 PNPAQADAYGV

-581 TSVDVVDNLATAD
+581 ASVDVVDNLTTAD
-594 SEKALSANMGKKL
+594 ADKALSANMGKKL
-607 NEDKLAI
+607 NDEKFAI

-624 DAKKALSAAQGK
+624 ETKKALSAAQGK
-636 VLNESKIDDAP
+636 KLQDEKISDAP
-647 KDGSPY
+647 KDDSPY

-667 EVYTFE
+667 EVYTFA
-673 PDLTTDKVT
+673 PALSTGKVT
-682 QEEYNKLKAAI
+682 QEEYNGLKTAV
-693 EAGKIIALKQQDI
+693 EAGKIIVFKQES
-706 VGGYTISIAIF
+706 VSGGYVMNISTSMEDAIR
-717 MENTISLMYNAG
+717 LMYVAG
-729 DSFTLLSITS
+729 DAFTLFTITP
-739 DLTISVEARYC
+739 DLNIATDTQHCILR
-750 LLPNNTKEYEVTGDY
+750 NNTEEYEVSGDY

-779 NSHKVLPGE
+779 NSYKVLPIE
-788 VLEITQD
+788 VLEITQG

-816 NTSTNSIIRVEGG
+816 NTPTNSIIRVEGG

-858 YIRVTVSSGTASA
+858 YIRVTVSGGTASA

-891 AYTPTQNYH
+891 AYTPTQHYH
-900 PATKKYADASSLYKV
+900 PATKAYADNIGYGRTITTTADKFLNTA
-915 YNLGLNVIDR
+915 NLSGVDAEQRVIDIFGTLDNFKKVVANILANHVR
-925 TGVLLLWE
+925 YYFHFGDNPNNVCVELGCVTAWRANNKSSHELHFIITY
-933 AEKDEYN
+933 YN
-940 ATVYRGI
+940 
-947 MMGSLCTIPLNGITQ
+947 
-962 AGGVPLVSMFASFRK
+962 
-977 IGENNE
+977 ENNL
-983 TDFMYAR
+983 
-990 GSSYIRVAPATV
+990 
-1002 IYNNKDYTA
+1002 YT
-1011 LQIEVSGEAD
+1011 
-1021 IMNFVG
+1021 
-1027 YFNRPP
+1027 NRI
-1033 LLTWVP
+1033 
-1039 YLEETGSGTVILNEE
+1039 SI
-1054 INNNIEVSAAKELV
+1054 
-1068 GSSDVL
+1068 
-1074 TKTNTSA
+1074 
-1081 YTPTQPYHPATKKYV
+1081 
-1096 DDKVYV
+1096 V
-1102 VNNSTWE
+1102 VNNDIAASK
-1109 EVLRNNKSING
+1109 VIIAS
-1120 TDVQALVNKLFG
+1120 LVN
-1132 SYSEFLSLL
+1132 S
-1141 QGVNDNVYIGL
+1141 DNVATL
-1152 KFTDWMYD
+1152 
-1160 DANGYGVGS
+1160 
-1169 SYTVSNLY
+1169 
-1177 AKHNT
+1177 
-1182 AEGEFNCN
+1182 
-1190 FTYFYKN
+1190 
-1197 ALKCCIISVNEASNH
+1197 
-1212 NYDKLIIQD
+1212 
-1221 IVTSDNLTT
+1221 
-1230 ITKKTAAEYEALG
+1230 TKKTSTEYSNINPKA
-1243 SKDANTAYCVTD
+1243 DNTAYLVTDD

>member
-108 TSTNGI
+108 TSANGI

-187 QGWVVNLIRGTK
+187 QGWVVTLLRGTK

-209 EVGTPAVVVI
+209 EVGTPTVVVI
-219 NKGTELNPKFVFQF
+219 NKGTDLNPKFVFQF

-268 AGITLAVGDN
+268 TGITLAVGDN

-283 GDVYIVRVIGPTTFA
+283 GDVYTVRVIGPTTFA
-298 VIQNAVQTIR
+298 VIQDAVQTIR

-315 VVYMRSNNDS
+315 VVYMRSNNDA

-340 TESAWSTE
+340 TESTWNTE
-348 IPDGV
+348 IPDGS

-407 NKTGTNFI
+407 SKTGNNFI

-477 SVAVTVGG
+477 SVDVTVGG

-501 QKGDKGDIGN
+501 QKGDKGDIGK

-555 GTAEPYELYI
+555 GTVEPYELYI

-581 TSVDVVDNLATAD
+581 TSVDVVDNLTTGDAD
-594 SEKALSANMGKKL
+594 KALSANMGKKL

-624 DAKKALSAAQGK
+624 DSKKALSAAQGK
-636 VLNESKIDDAP
+636 KLQDEKVEDAP

-706 VGGYTISIAIF
+706 VGGYTISIAMF
-717 MENTISLMYNAG
+717 MENTIRLMYNAG

-739 DLTISVEARYC
+739 DLTITVEARYC

-779 NSHKVLPGE
+779 NSYKVLPGE
-788 VLEITQD
+788 VLEITQG
-795 MASDDIFA
+795 MASNDIFA

-816 NTSTNSIIRVEGG
+816 NTPTNSIIRVEGG

-891 AYTPTQNYH
+891 AYTPTQHYH
-900 PATKKYADASSLYKV
+900 PATKA
-915 YNLGLNVIDR
+915 
-925 TGVLLLWE
+925 
-933 AEKDEYN
+933 
-940 ATVYRGI
+940 
-947 MMGSLCTIPLNGITQ
+947 
-962 AGGVPLVSMFASFRK
+962 
-977 IGENNE
+977 
-983 TDFMYAR
+983 
-990 GSSYIRVAPATV
+990 
-1002 IYNNKDYTA
+1002 
-1011 LQIEVSGEAD
+1011 
-1021 IMNFVG
+1021 
-1027 YFNRPP
+1027 
-1033 LLTWVP
+1033 
-1039 YLEETGSGTVILNEE
+1039 
-1054 INNNIEVSAAKELV
+1054 
-1068 GSSDVL
+1068 
-1074 TKTNTSA
+1074 
-1081 YTPTQPYHPATKKYV
+1081 YV
-1096 DDKVYV
+1096 DDIGYGRTITIATTADKFLNTANLSGVDAEQRVLDLFGTLAYFKNVVANILANHVRYYFHFGDNPNNNCVELGCVNAWRANNNSSHQLHFIITYYDENNLYTNRISIV
-1102 VNNSTWE
+1102 VNNDTA
-1109 EVLRNNKSING
+1109 KSKVII
-1120 TDVQALVNKLFG
+1120 ASLVN
-1132 SYSEFLSLL
+1132 S
-1141 QGVNDNVYIGL
+1141 DNV
-1152 KFTDWMYD
+1152 
-1160 DANGYGVGS
+1160 A
-1169 SYTVSNLY
+1169 
-1177 AKHNT
+1177 
-1182 AEGEFNCN
+1182 
-1190 FTYFYKN
+1190 
-1197 ALKCCIISVNEASNH
+1197 AL
-1212 NYDKLIIQD
+1212 
-1221 IVTSDNLTT
+1221 
-1230 ITKKTAAEYEALG
+1230 TKKTSTEYSNINPKAN
-1243 SKDANTAYCVTD
+1243 NTAYLVTDD

>member
-16 ASPEIYDATQAYE
+16 ASPEIYDAMQAYE

-66 IAAASCRLGRAYRR
+66 IAASSCRLGRAYRR
-80 ITDWNVVRPTG
+80 ITDWNVARPTG

-108 TSTNGI
+108 TSANGI

-132 WSMPAQLTYTL
+132 WSMPVQLTYTL

-187 QGWVVNLIRGTK
+187 QGWVVTLLRGTK

-209 EVGTPAVVVI
+209 EVGTPAVAVI
-219 NKGTELNPKFVFQF
+219 NKGTDLNPKFVFQF

-268 AGITLAVGDN
+268 AGIVLAVGDN

-298 VIQNAVQTIR
+298 VIQDAVQTIR

-325 SVKTPTGGSYDNPVP
+325 SVKTPTGGSYANPVP
-340 TESAWSTE
+340 TESTWNTE
-348 IPDGV
+348 IPDGS

-407 NKTGTNFI
+407 SKTGNNFI
-415 WIAVRTIYNGS
+415 WIAVRTIYNDS

-466 TATVDA
+466 TATIDA

-555 GTAEPYELYI
+555 GTVEPYELYI

-581 TSVDVVDNLATAD
+581 TSVDVVDNLTTAD
-594 SEKALSANMGKKL
+594 ADKALSANMGKKL

-624 DAKKALSAAQGK
+624 DSKKALSAAQGK
-636 VLNESKIDDAP
+636 KLQDEKVEDAP
-647 KDGSPY
+647 KDGNAY
-653 MRKNGAWSAYTQIE
+653 GRKNKDWVEVPEHLNLTSEDLNDINGAGFATQKSTADYTTPENNYPINENGALIFANAHYSRSNQI
-667 EVYTFE
+667 YGSY
-673 PDLTTDKVT
+673 LT
-682 QEEYNKLKAAI
+682 NRWFAR
-693 EAGKIIALKQQDI
+693 GSGNQQ
-706 VGGYTISIAIF
+706 GTRTGW
-717 MENTISLMYNAG
+717 
-729 DSFTLLSITS
+729 
-739 DLTISVEARYC
+739 
-750 LLPNNTKEYEVTGDY
+750 KEFVFTGDVLTKTNTSSFAPTQPY
-765 NPAHKKYVDEAVVA
+765 HPATKKYVDETVVA
-779 NSHKVLPGE
+779 NSYKVLPTE

-816 NTSTNSIIRVEGG
+816 NTPTNSIIRVEGG
-829 ALCVASMISYTNDN
+829 ALCVASMITYTDDN

-858 YIRVTVSSGTASA
+858 YIRVTVSGGTASA

-891 AYTPTQNYH
+891 VYIPRQNYH
-900 PATKKYADASSLYKV
+900 PATKNYVDNSSLYKL
-915 YNLGLNVIDR
+915 YNLGLNVADK

-990 GSSYIRVAPATV
+990 GSSGIRVAPATV

-1021 IMNFVG
+1021 IKNFVG
-1027 YFNRPP
+1027 YFDRPP
-1033 LLTWVP
+1033 LLTWIP
-1039 YLEETGSGTVILNEE
+1039 YLEETGSGEAILNEE
-1054 INNNIEVSAAKELV
+1054 INSSIDVSAAKEFV
-1068 GSSDVL
+1068 YSS
-1074 TKTNTSA
+1074 
-1081 YTPTQPYHPATKKYV
+1081 YV
-1096 DDKVYV
+1096 DTAIYGKIINADSGTIS
-1102 VNNSTWE
+1102 ND
-1109 EVLRNNKSING
+1109 LIANG
-1120 TDVQALVNKLFG
+1120 TNLTGIDAEERVKRYFG
-1132 SYSEFLSLL
+1132 NLANFR
-1141 QGVNDNVYIGL
+1141 NV
-1152 KFTDWMYD
+1152 
-1160 DANGYGVGS
+1160 V
-1169 SYTVSNLY
+1169 
-1177 AKHNT
+1177 
-1182 AEGEFNCN
+1182 
-1190 FTYFYKN
+1190 
-1197 ALKCCIISVNEASNH
+1197 
-1212 NYDKLIIQD
+1212 QD
-1221 IVTSDNLTT
+1221 IVKNHTRYFIHSGNDCRELGCLNVWKNMGNTEYELHFILTGFGNGNLYTKRYSIRITENTDDARFIIENIVSSDNLKTV
-1230 ITKKTAAEYEALG
+1230 TKKTSIEYSNINPKAN
-1243 SKDANTAYCVTD
+1243 NTAYLVTDD

>member
-16 ASPEIYDATQAYE
+16 ANPEIYDATQAYE

-97 HPVEEEWTAEP
+97 HPVEEEWSAEP
-108 TSTNGI
+108 TSANGI

-149 SNVEKEPGTPDTHP
+149 SNVEKEPGTPDTNP

-187 QGWVVNLIRGTK
+187 QGWVVTLLRGTK
-199 IESVEATVDA
+199 IESVTATVDA
-209 EVGTPAVVVI
+209 EVGTPTVVVL
-219 NKGTELNPKFVFQF
+219 NVGTDLNPKFVFQF

-268 AGITLAVGDN
+268 TGITLAVGDN

-283 GDVYIVRVIGPTTFA
+283 GDVYTVRVIGPTTFA
-298 VIQNAVQTIR
+298 VIQDAVQTIR

-315 VVYMRSNNDS
+315 VVYMRSNNDA

-340 TESAWSTE
+340 TESTWNTE
-348 IPDGV
+348 IPDGS

-360 RMFTSNGKNQEEAW
+360 RMFTSNGKNQEEVW

-407 NKTGTNFI
+407 SKTGNNFI

-477 SVAVTVGG
+477 SVDVTVGG

-501 QKGDKGDIGN
+501 QKGDKGDIGK

-555 GTAEPYELYI
+555 GTVEPYELYI

-581 TSVDVVDNLATAD
+581 TSVDVVDNLTTGDAD
-594 SEKALSANMGKKL
+594 KALSAYMGKKL

-624 DAKKALSAAQGK
+624 DSKKALSAAQGK
-636 VLNESKIDDAP
+636 KLQDEKVEDAP

-667 EVYTFE
+667 EVYTFA
-673 PDLTTDKVT
+673 PTISGNKIT
-682 QEEYNKLKAAI
+682 QEDYNGLKAAI
-693 EAGKIIALKQQDI
+693 EAGKIIAYGQQGMNGNYVTTLSASMED
-706 VGGYTISIAIF
+706 AIR
-717 MENTISLMYNAG
+717 LMTFAG
-729 DSFTLLSITS
+729 DSFQVFAVTP
-739 DLTISVEARYC
+739 DLTFIAEIEY
-750 LLPNNTKEYEVTGDY
+750 LILKNNTVEYEVTGDY

-779 NSHKVLPGE
+779 NSYKVLPTE
-788 VLEITQD
+788 VLEITQG

-816 NTSTNSIIRVEGG
+816 NTPTNSIIRVEGG

-843 TSTLDIQTLGLNASQ
+843 TNTLDIQTLGLNASQ

-891 AYTPTQNYH
+891 AYTPTQHYH
-900 PATKKYADASSLYKV
+900 PATKAYADNIGYGRTITTTADKFLNTA
-915 YNLGLNVIDR
+915 NLSGVDAEQRVID
-925 TGVLLLWE
+925 
-933 AEKDEYN
+933 
-940 ATVYRGI
+940 
-947 MMGSLCTIPLNGITQ
+947 
-962 AGGVPLVSMFASFRK
+962 
-977 IGENNE
+977 
-983 TDFMYAR
+983 
-990 GSSYIRVAPATV
+990 
-1002 IYNNKDYTA
+1002 
-1011 LQIEVSGEAD
+1011 
-1021 IMNFVG
+1021 
-1027 YFNRPP
+1027 
-1033 LLTWVP
+1033 
-1039 YLEETGSGTVILNEE
+1039 
-1054 INNNIEVSAAKELV
+1054 
-1068 GSSDVL
+1068 
-1074 TKTNTSA
+1074 
-1081 YTPTQPYHPATKKYV
+1081 
-1096 DDKVYV
+1096 
-1102 VNNSTWE
+1102 
-1109 EVLRNNKSING
+1109 
-1120 TDVQALVNKLFG
+1120 LFG
-1132 SYSEFLSLL
+1132 SLDNFKNVVANILANHVRYYFHFGDNPNNDCVELGCVNAWRANNNSSHKLNFIITYYDENNLYTNRISIVVSNDTAASKVIIASL
-1141 QGVNDNVYIGL
+1141 VNSDNVATL
-1152 KFTDWMYD
+1152 
-1160 DANGYGVGS
+1160 
-1169 SYTVSNLY
+1169 
-1177 AKHNT
+1177 
-1182 AEGEFNCN
+1182 
-1190 FTYFYKN
+1190 
-1197 ALKCCIISVNEASNH
+1197 
-1212 NYDKLIIQD
+1212 
-1221 IVTSDNLTT
+1221 
-1230 ITKKTAAEYEALG
+1230 TKKTSTEYSNINPKAN
-1243 SKDANTAYCVTD
+1243 NTAYLVTDD

>member
-80 ITDWNVVRPTG
+80 ITDWNVARPTG

-97 HPVEEEWTAEP
+97 HPVEEEWSAEP
-108 TSTNGI
+108 TSANGI

-187 QGWVVNLIRGTK
+187 QGWVINLIRGTK

-209 EVGTPAVVVI
+209 EVGTPTVVVI
-219 NKGTELNPKFVFQF
+219 NKGTDLNPKFVFQF

-268 AGITLAVGDN
+268 TGITLAVGDN

-283 GDVYIVRVIGPTTFA
+283 GDVYTVRVIGPTTFA
-298 VIQNAVQTIR
+298 VIQDAVQTIR

-315 VVYMRSNNDS
+315 VVYMRSNNDA

-340 TESAWSTE
+340 TESTWNTE
-348 IPDGV
+348 IPDGS

-387 TWYSTVENNPGN
+387 TWYSIVENNPGN

-407 NKTGTNFI
+407 SKTGNNFI

-501 QKGDKGDIGN
+501 QKGDKGDIGK

-555 GTAEPYELYI
+555 GTVEPYELYI

-581 TSVDVVDNLATAD
+581 TSVDVVDNLTTAD
-594 SEKALSANMGKKL
+594 ADKALSANMGKKL
-607 NEDKLAI
+607 NDEKLAI
-614 GDVVNNLTTN
+614 ANVINDLTTN
-624 DAKKALSAAQGK
+624 NAKKALSAAQGK
-636 VLNESKIDDAP
+636 KLQDEKISDAP

-682 QEEYNKLKAAI
+682 QEEYNKLKAAVQ
-693 EAGKIIALKQQDI
+693 AGKVIVLKQQDI
-706 VGGYTISIAIF
+706 PGGYVMSISIF
-717 MENTISLMYNAG
+717 MENTINLMYSAG

-739 DLTISVEARYC
+739 DLNVTVEARYC

-779 NSHKVLPGE
+779 NSYKVLPGE
-788 VLEITQD
+788 VLEITQG

-816 NTSTNSIIRVEGG
+816 NTPTNSIIRVEGG
-829 ALCVASMISYTNDN
+829 ALCVASMITYTDDN
-843 TSTLDIQTLGLNASQ
+843 TSILDIQTLGLNASQ
-858 YIRVTVSSGTASA
+858 YIRVTVSGGTASA

-891 AYTPTQNYH
+891 AYTPTQHYH
-900 PATKKYADASSLYKV
+900 PATKAYADYISYGRTITTTADKFLNTA
-915 YNLGLNVIDR
+915 NLSGVDAEQRVID
-925 TGVLLLWE
+925 LF
-933 AEKDEYN
+933 
-940 ATVYRGI
+940 
-947 MMGSLCTIPLNGITQ
+947 GSLDIFKKVVANILANHVRYYFHFGDNPNNDCVELGCVNAWRANNNSSHKLNFIITYYD
-962 AGGVPLVSMFASFRK
+962 
-977 IGENNE
+977 ENNL
-983 TDFMYAR
+983 
-990 GSSYIRVAPATV
+990 
-1002 IYNNKDYTA
+1002 YT
-1011 LQIEVSGEAD
+1011 
-1021 IMNFVG
+1021 
-1027 YFNRPP
+1027 NRI
-1033 LLTWVP
+1033 
-1039 YLEETGSGTVILNEE
+1039 SI
-1054 INNNIEVSAAKELV
+1054 
-1068 GSSDVL
+1068 
-1074 TKTNTSA
+1074 
-1081 YTPTQPYHPATKKYV
+1081 
-1096 DDKVYV
+1096 V
-1102 VNNSTWE
+1102 VNNDTTASK
-1109 EVLRNNKSING
+1109 VIIAS
-1120 TDVQALVNKLFG
+1120 LVN
-1132 SYSEFLSLL
+1132 S
-1141 QGVNDNVYIGL
+1141 DNVATL
-1152 KFTDWMYD
+1152 
-1160 DANGYGVGS
+1160 
-1169 SYTVSNLY
+1169 
-1177 AKHNT
+1177 
-1182 AEGEFNCN
+1182 
-1190 FTYFYKN
+1190 
-1197 ALKCCIISVNEASNH
+1197 
-1212 NYDKLIIQD
+1212 
-1221 IVTSDNLTT
+1221 
-1230 ITKKTAAEYEALG
+1230 TKKTSTEYSNINPKA
-1243 SKDANTAYCVTD
+1243 DNTAYLVTDD

>member
-97 HPVEEEWTAEP
+97 HPVEEEWSAEP
-108 TSTNGI
+108 TSANGI

-187 QGWVVNLIRGTK
+187 QGWVVTLLRGTK

-209 EVGTPAVVVI
+209 EVGTPTVVVI
-219 NKGTELNPKFVFQF
+219 NKGTDLNPKFVFQF

-268 AGITLAVGDN
+268 TGITLAVGDN

-283 GDVYIVRVIGPTTFA
+283 GDVYTVRVIGPTTFA
-298 VIQNAVQTIR
+298 VIQDAVQTIR

-315 VVYMRSNNDS
+315 VVYMRSNNDA

-340 TESAWSTE
+340 TESTWNTE
-348 IPDGV
+348 IPDGS

-407 NKTGTNFI
+407 SKTGNNFI

-435 VGKTGATGP
+435 VGKTGA
-444 TGAPGSNGSD
+444 PGSNGPD

-477 SVAVTVGG
+477 SVDVTVGG

-501 QKGDKGDIGN
+501 QKGDKGDIGK

-555 GTAEPYELYI
+555 GTVEPYELYI

-581 TSVDVVDNLATAD
+581 TSVDVVDNLTTGDAD
-594 SEKALSANMGKKL
+594 KALSANMGKKL

-624 DAKKALSAAQGK
+624 DSKKALSAAQGK
-636 VLNESKIDDAP
+636 KLQDEKVEDAP

-673 PDLTTDKVT
+673 PDLTTDKIT
-682 QEEYNKLKAAI
+682 QEEYNKLKAAVQ
-693 EAGKIIALKQQDI
+693 AGKVIVLKQQDI
-706 VGGYTISIAIF
+706 PGGYVMSISIF
-717 MENTISLMYNAG
+717 MENTINLMYSAG

-739 DLTISVEARYC
+739 DLNVTVEAQYC
-750 LLPNNTKEYEVTGDY
+750 LLPNNTKKYEVTGDY

-779 NSHKVLPGE
+779 NSYKLLPIE

-816 NTSTNSIIRVEGG
+816 NTPANSIIRVDGG

-858 YIRVTVSSGTASA
+858 YIRVTVSGGTASA
-871 LTAKYIFVNE
+871 LTVKYIFVNE

-891 AYTPTQNYH
+891 AYTPTQHYH
-900 PATKKYADASSLYKV
+900 PATKAYADNIGYGKTISITTNADKFLNTA
-915 YNLGLNVIDR
+915 NLSGVDAEQRVID
-925 TGVLLLWE
+925 LF
-933 AEKDEYN
+933 
-940 ATVYRGI
+940 
-947 MMGSLCTIPLNGITQ
+947 GSLNNFKNVVANILANHVRYSFHFADNPNNNCVELGCVNAWKANNNSSHKLHFIITYYD
-962 AGGVPLVSMFASFRK
+962 
-977 IGENNE
+977 ENNL
-983 TDFMYAR
+983 
-990 GSSYIRVAPATV
+990 
-1002 IYNNKDYTA
+1002 YT
-1011 LQIEVSGEAD
+1011 
-1021 IMNFVG
+1021 
-1027 YFNRPP
+1027 NRI
-1033 LLTWVP
+1033 
-1039 YLEETGSGTVILNEE
+1039 SI
-1054 INNNIEVSAAKELV
+1054 
-1068 GSSDVL
+1068 
-1074 TKTNTSA
+1074 
-1081 YTPTQPYHPATKKYV
+1081 
-1096 DDKVYV
+1096 V
-1102 VNNSTWE
+1102 VNNDTAASK
-1109 EVLRNNKSING
+1109 VIIAS
-1120 TDVQALVNKLFG
+1120 LVN
-1132 SYSEFLSLL
+1132 
-1141 QGVNDNVYIGL
+1141 
-1152 KFTDWMYD
+1152 
-1160 DANGYGVGS
+1160 
-1169 SYTVSNLY
+1169 
-1177 AKHNT
+1177 
-1182 AEGEFNCN
+1182 
-1190 FTYFYKN
+1190 
-1197 ALKCCIISVNEASNH
+1197 
-1212 NYDKLIIQD
+1212 
-1221 IVTSDNLTT
+1221 SDNIST
-1230 ITKKTAAEYEALG
+1230 ITKKTSTEYSNINPKAN
-1243 SKDANTAYCVTD
+1243 NTAYLVTDN

>member
-80 ITDWNVVRPTG
+80 ITDWNVARPTG

-108 TSTNGI
+108 TSANGI

-209 EVGTPAVVVI
+209 EVGIPAVVVI

-268 AGITLAVGDN
+268 AGIVLAVGDN

-283 GDVYIVRVIGPTTFA
+283 GNVYTVRVIGPTTFA
-298 VIQNAVQTIR
+298 VIQDAVQTIR
-308 GIDTKRG
+308 GIGTKRG
-315 VVYMRSNNDS
+315 VVYMRSNNDY
-325 SVKTPTGGSYDNPVP
+325 SVKTPTGGSYTNPVP

-348 IPDGV
+348 IPDGS

-407 NKTGTNFI
+407 SKTGNNFI

-426 KQEWNIAKV
+426 KQKWNIAKV
-435 VGKTGATGP
+435 V
-444 TGAPGSNGSD
+444 
-454 GADGKSASIKSA
+454 
-466 TATVDA
+466 
-472 NVGIP
+472 
-477 SVAVTVGG
+477 
-485 TEFERTFDFAF
+485 
-496 KNLKG
+496 
-501 QKGDKGDIGN
+501 GN

-536 LEQLQTDV
+536 LKQLQTDV
-544 PSPAQGDAYGV
+544 PNPAQCDAYGV
-555 GTAEPYELYI
+555 GIVKPYELYI

-574 NGTIGGG
+574 NGTIGG
-581 TSVDVVDNLATAD
+581 TTIDVIDNLNTAVAF
-594 SEKALSANMGKKL
+594 KALSANMGKKL
-607 NEDKLAI
+607 NEYKLAI
-614 GDVVNNLTTN
+614 ADVVNNLTTN
-624 DAKKALSAAQGK
+624 DSKKALSAAQGK
-636 VLNESKIDDAP
+636 KLQDEKVEDAP

-739 DLTISVEARYC
+739 DLTITVEARYC

-779 NSHKVLPGE
+779 NSYKVLPGE
-788 VLEITQD
+788 VLEITQN

-816 NTSTNSIIRVEGG
+816 NTPTNSIIRVDGG
-829 ALCVASMISYTNDN
+829 ALCVASMITYTDDD

-858 YIRVTVSSGTASA
+858 YIRVTVSGGTASA

-891 AYTPTQNYH
+891 AYTPTQHYH
-900 PATKKYADASSLYKV
+900 PATKA
-915 YNLGLNVIDR
+915 
-925 TGVLLLWE
+925 
-933 AEKDEYN
+933 
-940 ATVYRGI
+940 
-947 MMGSLCTIPLNGITQ
+947 
-962 AGGVPLVSMFASFRK
+962 
-977 IGENNE
+977 
-983 TDFMYAR
+983 
-990 GSSYIRVAPATV
+990 
-1002 IYNNKDYTA
+1002 
-1011 LQIEVSGEAD
+1011 
-1021 IMNFVG
+1021 
-1027 YFNRPP
+1027 
-1033 LLTWVP
+1033 
-1039 YLEETGSGTVILNEE
+1039 
-1054 INNNIEVSAAKELV
+1054 
-1068 GSSDVL
+1068 
-1074 TKTNTSA
+1074 
-1081 YTPTQPYHPATKKYV
+1081 YV
-1096 DDKVYV
+1096 DDIGYGRTITTTADKFLNTANLSGVDAEQRVIDLFGSLDNFKNVVANILANHVRYYFHFGDNPNDNCVELGCVNAWRANNNSSHELHFIITYYDENNLYTNRISIV
-1102 VNNSTWE
+1102 VNNDTAASK
-1109 EVLRNNKSING
+1109 VIIAS
-1120 TDVQALVNKLFG
+1120 LVN
-1132 SYSEFLSLL
+1132 S
-1141 QGVNDNVYIGL
+1141 DNVATL
-1152 KFTDWMYD
+1152 
-1160 DANGYGVGS
+1160 
-1169 SYTVSNLY
+1169 
-1177 AKHNT
+1177 
-1182 AEGEFNCN
+1182 
-1190 FTYFYKN
+1190 
-1197 ALKCCIISVNEASNH
+1197 
-1212 NYDKLIIQD
+1212 
-1221 IVTSDNLTT
+1221 
-1230 ITKKTAAEYEALG
+1230 TKKTSTEYSNINPKAN
-1243 SKDANTAYCVTD
+1243 NTAYLVTDD

>member
-16 ASPEIYDATQAYE
+16 ASPEIYDVTQAYE

-44 QDVPVGASPTGGDND
+44 QDVPVGTAPTGGDND

-97 HPVEEEWTAEP
+97 HPVEEEWSAEP
-108 TSTNGI
+108 TSANGI

-187 QGWVVNLIRGTK
+187 QGWVVTLLRGTK

-209 EVGTPAVVVI
+209 EVGTPTVVVI
-219 NKGTELNPKFVFQF
+219 NKGTDLNPKFVFQF

-268 AGITLAVGDN
+268 TGITLAVGDN

-283 GDVYIVRVIGPTTFA
+283 GDVYTVRVIGPTTFA
-298 VIQNAVQTIR
+298 VIQDAVQTIR

-315 VVYMRSNNDS
+315 VVYMRSNNDA

-340 TESAWSTE
+340 TESTWNTE
-348 IPDGV
+348 IPDGS

-407 NKTGTNFI
+407 SKTGNNFI

-477 SVAVTVGG
+477 SVDVTVGG

-501 QKGDKGDIGN
+501 QKGDKGDIGK

-555 GTAEPYELYI
+555 GTVEPYELYI

-581 TSVDVVDNLATAD
+581 TSVDVVDNLTTGDAD
-594 SEKALSANMGKKL
+594 KALSANMGKKL

-636 VLNESKIDDAP
+636 KLQDEKVEDAP

-673 PDLTTDKVT
+673 PDLTTDKIT
-682 QEEYNKLKAAI
+682 QEEYNKLKAAVQ
-693 EAGKIIALKQQDI
+693 AGKVIVLKQQDI
-706 VGGYTISIAIF
+706 PGGYVMSTSIF
-717 MENTISLMYNAG
+717 MENTINLMYSVG

-739 DLTISVEARYC
+739 DLNVTVEAQYC

-779 NSHKVLPGE
+779 NSYKVLPTE
-788 VLEITQD
+788 VLEITQG

-816 NTSTNSIIRVEGG
+816 NTPTNSIIRVEGG

-858 YIRVTVSSGTASA
+858 YIRVTVISGTASA

-891 AYTPTQNYH
+891 AYTPTQHYH
-900 PATKKYADASSLYKV
+900 PATKA
-915 YNLGLNVIDR
+915 
-925 TGVLLLWE
+925 
-933 AEKDEYN
+933 
-940 ATVYRGI
+940 
-947 MMGSLCTIPLNGITQ
+947 
-962 AGGVPLVSMFASFRK
+962 
-977 IGENNE
+977 
-983 TDFMYAR
+983 
-990 GSSYIRVAPATV
+990 
-1002 IYNNKDYTA
+1002 
-1011 LQIEVSGEAD
+1011 
-1021 IMNFVG
+1021 
-1027 YFNRPP
+1027 
-1033 LLTWVP
+1033 
-1039 YLEETGSGTVILNEE
+1039 
-1054 INNNIEVSAAKELV
+1054 
-1068 GSSDVL
+1068 
-1074 TKTNTSA
+1074 
-1081 YTPTQPYHPATKKYV
+1081 YV
-1096 DDKVYV
+1096 DDIGYGKTITIGTTADKFLNTANLSGVDAEQRVIDLFGSLDNFKNVVANILANHVRYYFHFGDNPNNNCVELGCVNAWRANNNSSHQLHFIITYYDENNLYTNRISIV
-1102 VNNSTWE
+1102 VNNDTAASK
-1109 EVLRNNKSING
+1109 VIIAS
-1120 TDVQALVNKLFG
+1120 LVN
-1132 SYSEFLSLL
+1132 S
-1141 QGVNDNVYIGL
+1141 DNVATL
-1152 KFTDWMYD
+1152 
-1160 DANGYGVGS
+1160 
-1169 SYTVSNLY
+1169 
-1177 AKHNT
+1177 
-1182 AEGEFNCN
+1182 
-1190 FTYFYKN
+1190 
-1197 ALKCCIISVNEASNH
+1197 
-1212 NYDKLIIQD
+1212 
-1221 IVTSDNLTT
+1221 
-1230 ITKKTAAEYEALG
+1230 TKKTSTEYSNINPKAN
-1243 SKDANTAYCVTD
+1243 NTAYLVTDD

>member
-44 QDVPVGASPTGGDND
+44 QDVPVGASPTVGDND

-97 HPVEEEWTAEP
+97 HPVEEEWSAEP
-108 TSTNGI
+108 TSANGI

-187 QGWVVNLIRGTK
+187 QGWVVTLLRGTK

-219 NKGTELNPKFVFQF
+219 NKGTDLNPKFVFQF

-268 AGITLAVGDN
+268 AGIVLAVGDN

-283 GDVYIVRVIGPTTFA
+283 GDVYTVRVIEPTTFA
-298 VIQNAVQTIR
+298 VIQDAVQTIR

-348 IPDGV
+348 IPDGS

-381 YVQYTE
+381 CVQYTE

-407 NKTGTNFI
+407 SKTGTNFI

-435 VGKTGATGP
+435 VGKTGDRGNTG
-444 TGAPGSNGSD
+444 
-454 GADGKSASIKSA
+454 SIKSV

-472 NVGIP
+472 NVGTP
-477 SVAVTVGG
+477 TVTASITGDK
-485 TEFERTFDFAF
+485 TNADIKFEF

-501 QKGDKGDIGN
+501 QKGDNGTSATIESASASVDNNTGTPSVTVTAGGTSTNRTFAFAFKNLKGAKGD
-511 TGEKGDTGAAG
+511 KGT
-522 KDGKNFTILGYKDS
+522 DGKSFTILGYKDS

-555 GTAEPYELYI
+555 GTVEPYELYI
-565 YDTTKGWVA
+565 YDTTKGWVD

-581 TSVDVVDNLATAD
+581 TSVDVVDNLTTGDAD
-594 SEKALSANMGKKL
+594 KALSANMGKKL

-624 DAKKALSAAQGK
+624 DSKKALSAAQGK
-636 VLNESKIDDAP
+636 KLQDEKVEDAP

-673 PDLTTDKVT
+673 PDLTTDKIT
-682 QEEYNKLKAAI
+682 QEEYNKLKAAVQ
-693 EAGKIIALKQQDI
+693 AGKVIVLKQQDI
-706 VGGYTISIAIF
+706 PGGYVMSISIF
-717 MENTISLMYNAG
+717 MENTINLMYSAG

-739 DLTISVEARYC
+739 DLNVTVEAQYY
-750 LLPNNTKEYEVTGDY
+750 LLPNNTKEYEVTGNY

-779 NSHKVLPGE
+779 NSYKVLPTE
-788 VLEITQD
+788 VLEITQG

-816 NTSTNSIIRVEGG
+816 NTPTNSIIRVEGG

-858 YIRVTVSSGTASA
+858 YIRVTVSGGTASA

-891 AYTPTQNYH
+891 AYTPTQYYH
-900 PATKKYADASSLYKV
+900 PATKAYADNIGYGRTITITNADKILNTA
-915 YNLGLNVIDR
+915 NLSGVDAEQRVIDLFGTLDHFKNVVANILANHVR
-925 TGVLLLWE
+925 YYFHFGDNLNNDCIELGCV
-933 AEKDEYN
+933 N
-940 ATVYRGI
+940 AWRANNN
-947 MMGSLCTIPLNGITQ
+947 SSHKLNFIITYYD
-962 AGGVPLVSMFASFRK
+962 
-977 IGENNE
+977 ENNL
-983 TDFMYAR
+983 
-990 GSSYIRVAPATV
+990 
-1002 IYNNKDYTA
+1002 YT
-1011 LQIEVSGEAD
+1011 
-1021 IMNFVG
+1021 
-1027 YFNRPP
+1027 NRI
-1033 LLTWVP
+1033 
-1039 YLEETGSGTVILNEE
+1039 SI
-1054 INNNIEVSAAKELV
+1054 
-1068 GSSDVL
+1068 
-1074 TKTNTSA
+1074 
-1081 YTPTQPYHPATKKYV
+1081 
-1096 DDKVYV
+1096 V
-1102 VNNSTWE
+1102 VNNDTAA
-1109 EVLRNNKSING
+1109 NKVIIAS
-1120 TDVQALVNKLFG
+1120 LVN
-1132 SYSEFLSLL
+1132 S
-1141 QGVNDNVYIGL
+1141 DNVATL
-1152 KFTDWMYD
+1152 
-1160 DANGYGVGS
+1160 
-1169 SYTVSNLY
+1169 
-1177 AKHNT
+1177 
-1182 AEGEFNCN
+1182 
-1190 FTYFYKN
+1190 
-1197 ALKCCIISVNEASNH
+1197 
-1212 NYDKLIIQD
+1212 
-1221 IVTSDNLTT
+1221 
-1230 ITKKTAAEYEALG
+1230 TKKTSTEYSNINPKA
-1243 SKDANTAYCVTD
+1243 DNTAYLVTDD

>member
-16 ASPEIYDATQAYE
+16 ASPEIYDAMQAYE

-97 HPVEEEWTAEP
+97 HPVEEEWSAEP
-108 TSTNGI
+108 TSANGI

-187 QGWVVNLIRGTK
+187 QGWVVTLLRGTK

-209 EVGTPAVVVI
+209 EVGTPTVVVI
-219 NKGTELNPKFVFQF
+219 NKGTDLNPKFVFQF

-268 AGITLAVGDN
+268 TGITLAVGDN

-283 GDVYIVRVIGPTTFA
+283 GDVYTVRVIGPTTFA
-298 VIQNAVQTIR
+298 VIQDAVQTIR

-315 VVYMRSNNDS
+315 VVYMRSNNDA
-325 SVKTPTGGSYDNPVP
+325 SVKTPTGGSYTNPVP

-348 IPDGV
+348 IPDGS

-407 NKTGTNFI
+407 SKTGNNFI

-444 TGAPGSNGSD
+444 TGAPGSDGAD

-477 SVAVTVGG
+477 SVDVTVGG

-501 QKGDKGDIGN
+501 QKGDKGDIGK
-511 TGEKGDTGAAG
+511 TGEKGDTGATG

-555 GTAEPYELYI
+555 GTVEPYELYI

-581 TSVDVVDNLATAD
+581 TSVDVVDNLTTGDAD
-594 SEKALSANMGKKL
+594 KALSANMGKKL
-607 NEDKLAI
+607 NDEKLAI
-614 GDVVNNLTTN
+614 TNIVNNLTTN
-624 DAKKALSAAQGK
+624 DSKKALSAAQGK
-636 VLNESKIDDAP
+636 ALNESKIDDAP

-673 PDLTTDKVT
+673 PDLTTDKIT
-682 QEEYNKLKAAI
+682 QEEYNKLKAAVQ
-693 EAGKIIALKQQDI
+693 AGKVIVLKQQDI
-706 VGGYTISIAIF
+706 PGGYVMGISIF
-717 MENTISLMYNAG
+717 MENTINLMYSAG

-739 DLTISVEARYC
+739 DLNVTVEARYC
-750 LLPNNTKEYEVTGDY
+750 LLPNNTKEYEVTGNY

-779 NSHKVLPGE
+779 NSYKVLPGE
-788 VLEITQD
+788 VLEITQG

-816 NTSTNSIIRVEGG
+816 NTPTNSVIRVEGG
-829 ALCVASMISYTNDN
+829 ALCVASMISYTDDN
-843 TSTLDIQTLGLNASQ
+843 TSTLNIQTLGLNASQ
-858 YIRVTVSSGTASA
+858 YIGVTVSGGTASA
-871 LTAKYIFVNE
+871 LTVKYIFVNE

-891 AYTPTQNYH
+891 VYVPTQNYH
-900 PATKKYADASSLYKV
+900 PATKNYVDTIRYGKTLSCTYTYLTTNSSGTNKDTYDLITNIFGSDTEFKSAIQTTISNHQSIHFHFDSVNNCLSINNVYAYKNEDAQKYELS
-915 YNLGLNVIDR
+915 
-925 TGVLLLWE
+925 
-933 AEKDEYN
+933 
-940 ATVYRGI
+940 
-947 MMGSLCTIPLNGITQ
+947 
-962 AGGVPLVSMFASFRK
+962 
-977 IGENNE
+977 
-983 TDFMYAR
+983 FMY
-990 GSSYIRVAPATV
+990 TV
-1002 IYNNKDYTA
+1002 INGNNFMTK
-1011 LQIEVSGEAD
+1011 
-1021 IMNFVG
+1021 
-1027 YFNRPP
+1027 
-1033 LLTWVP
+1033 
-1039 YLEETGSGTVILNEE
+1039 
-1054 INNNIEVSAAKELV
+1054 SAAFHYEPNAPENSWHVIKDLV
-1068 GSSDVL
+1068 QS
-1074 TKTNTSA
+1074 
-1081 YTPTQPYHPATKKYV
+1081 
-1096 DDKVYV
+1096 
-1102 VNNSTWE
+1102 
-1109 EVLRNNKSING
+1109 
-1120 TDVQALVNKLFG
+1120 
-1132 SYSEFLSLL
+1132 
-1141 QGVNDNVYIGL
+1141 DNVATL
-1152 KFTDWMYD
+1152 
-1160 DANGYGVGS
+1160 
-1169 SYTVSNLY
+1169 
-1177 AKHNT
+1177 
-1182 AEGEFNCN
+1182 
-1190 FTYFYKN
+1190 
-1197 ALKCCIISVNEASNH
+1197 
-1212 NYDKLIIQD
+1212 
-1221 IVTSDNLTT
+1221 
-1230 ITKKTAAEYEALG
+1230 TKKTSTEYSNINPKA
-1243 SKDANTAYCVTD
+1243 DNTAYLVTDD

>member
-16 ASPEIYDATQAYE
+16 ASPEIYDVTQAYE

-44 QDVPVGASPTGGDND
+44 QDVPVGTAPTGGNND

-97 HPVEEEWTAEP
+97 HPVEEEWSAEP
-108 TSTNGI
+108 TSANGI

-187 QGWVVNLIRGTK
+187 QGWVVTLLRGTK

-209 EVGTPAVVVI
+209 EVGTPTVVVI
-219 NKGTELNPKFVFQF
+219 NKGTDLNPKFVFQF

-268 AGITLAVGDN
+268 TGITLAVGDN

-283 GDVYIVRVIGPTTFA
+283 GDVYTVRVIGTTTFA
-298 VIQNAVQTIR
+298 VIQDAVQTIH

-315 VVYMRSNNDS
+315 VVYMRSNNDA

-340 TESAWSTE
+340 TESTWNTE
-348 IPDGV
+348 IPDGS

-407 NKTGTNFI
+407 SKTGNNFI

-477 SVAVTVGG
+477 SVDVTVGG

-501 QKGDKGDIGN
+501 QKGDKGDIGK

-555 GTAEPYELYI
+555 GTVEPYELYI

-581 TSVDVVDNLATAD
+581 TSVDVVDNLTTGDAD
-594 SEKALSANMGKKL
+594 KALSANMGKKL

-636 VLNESKIDDAP
+636 KLQDEKVEDAP

-673 PDLTTDKVT
+673 PDLTTDKIT
-682 QEEYNKLKAAI
+682 QEEYNKLKAAVQ
-693 EAGKIIALKQQDI
+693 AGKVIVLKQQDI
-706 VGGYTISIAIF
+706 PGGYVMSTSIF
-717 MENTISLMYNAG
+717 MENTINLMYSVG

-739 DLTISVEARYC
+739 DLNVTVEAQYC

-779 NSHKVLPGE
+779 NSYKVLPIE

-816 NTSTNSIIRVEGG
+816 NTPTDSIIRVEGG

-871 LTAKYIFVNE
+871 LTVKYIFVNE

-891 AYTPTQNYH
+891 AYTPTQHYH
-900 PATKKYADASSLYKV
+900 PATKA
-915 YNLGLNVIDR
+915 
-925 TGVLLLWE
+925 
-933 AEKDEYN
+933 
-940 ATVYRGI
+940 
-947 MMGSLCTIPLNGITQ
+947 
-962 AGGVPLVSMFASFRK
+962 
-977 IGENNE
+977 
-983 TDFMYAR
+983 
-990 GSSYIRVAPATV
+990 
-1002 IYNNKDYTA
+1002 
-1011 LQIEVSGEAD
+1011 
-1021 IMNFVG
+1021 
-1027 YFNRPP
+1027 
-1033 LLTWVP
+1033 
-1039 YLEETGSGTVILNEE
+1039 
-1054 INNNIEVSAAKELV
+1054 
-1068 GSSDVL
+1068 
-1074 TKTNTSA
+1074 
-1081 YTPTQPYHPATKKYV
+1081 YV
-1096 DDKVYV
+1096 DDIGYGRTITIATTADKFLNTANLSGVDAEQRVIDLFGTLDHFKNVVANILANHVRYYFHFGDNPNNNCVELGCVNAWRANNNSSHQLHFIITYYDENNLYTNRISIV
-1102 VNNSTWE
+1102 VNNDTA
-1109 EVLRNNKSING
+1109 KSKVII
-1120 TDVQALVNKLFG
+1120 ASLVN
-1132 SYSEFLSLL
+1132 S
-1141 QGVNDNVYIGL
+1141 DNVATL
-1152 KFTDWMYD
+1152 
-1160 DANGYGVGS
+1160 
-1169 SYTVSNLY
+1169 
-1177 AKHNT
+1177 
-1182 AEGEFNCN
+1182 
-1190 FTYFYKN
+1190 
-1197 ALKCCIISVNEASNH
+1197 
-1212 NYDKLIIQD
+1212 
-1221 IVTSDNLTT
+1221 
-1230 ITKKTAAEYEALG
+1230 TKKTSTEYSNINPKAN
-1243 SKDANTAYCVTD
+1243 NTAYLVTDD

>member
-108 TSTNGI
+108 TSANGI

-348 IPDGV
+348 IPDGP
-353 AKLWVST
+353 AKLWIST

-407 NKTGTNFI
+407 SKTGTNFI

-435 VGKTGATGP
+435 VGKTGPTGP
-444 TGAPGSNGSD
+444 TGAPGSD

-477 SVAVTVGG
+477 SVDVIVGG
-485 TEFERTFDFAF
+485 TKFERTFDFAF

-501 QKGDKGDIGN
+501 EKGDTGDIGK
-511 TGEKGDTGAAG
+511 TGEKGDKGEPGSSFRVAGEYATLEALKSAVPDGSTIDGFMAVGTQAPYDYYAWVNGDWVNQGKIAGGGSGNVVVIPAAVMSLSDQATSDEIFNAFGG
-522 KDGKNFTILGYKDS
+522 KDAFMDICQSIINKD
-536 LEQLQTDV
+536 TV
-544 PSPAQGDAYGV
+544 
-555 GTAEPYELYI
+555 
-565 YDTTKGWVA
+565 
-574 NGTIGGG
+574 
-581 TSVDVVDNLATAD
+581 
-594 SEKALSANMGKKL
+594 
-607 NEDKLAI
+607 
-614 GDVVNNLTTN
+614 
-624 DAKKALSAAQGK
+624 
-636 VLNESKIDDAP
+636 
-647 KDGSPY
+647 
-653 MRKNGAWSAYTQIE
+653 
-667 EVYTFE
+667 
-673 PDLTTDKVT
+673 
-682 QEEYNKLKAAI
+682 
-693 EAGKIIALKQQDI
+693 
-706 VGGYTISIAIF
+706 
-717 MENTISLMYNAG
+717 
-729 DSFTLLSITS
+729 
-739 DLTISVEARYC
+739 C
-750 LLPNNTKEYEVTGDY
+750 
-765 NPAHKKYVDEAVVA
+765 VVA
-779 NSHKVLPGE
+779 NIPEESGMKIVYIPVMAMATYTDANNANLMIAI
-788 VLEITQD
+788 ITQTTFQLGITVTD
-795 MASDDIFA
+795 GIATQSSQVLNHIYEAPSNGNVYGRKNKDWVEVPEHLNLTSEDLNDINGAGFATQKNIADYTTPENNYPINENGALIFA
-803 KFGGKSAYLDFVK
+803 NAHYSRSNQIYGSYL
-816 NTSTNSIIRVEGG
+816 TNRW
-829 ALCVASMISYTNDN
+829 
-843 TSTLDIQTLGLNASQ
+843 
-858 YIRVTVSSGTASA
+858 
-871 LTAKYIFVNE
+871 F
-881 SDVLKKNNTT
+881 
-891 AYTPTQNYH
+891 
-900 PATKKYADASSLYKV
+900 
-915 YNLGLNVIDR
+915 
-925 TGVLLLWE
+925 
-933 AEKDEYN
+933 
-940 ATVYRGI
+940 
-947 MMGSLCTIPLNGITQ
+947 
-962 AGGVPLVSMFASFRK
+962 
-977 IGENNE
+977 
-983 TDFMYAR
+983 AR
-990 GSSYIRVAPATV
+990 GGGNQQGIRTDW
-1002 IYNNKDYTA
+1002 K
-1011 LQIEVSGEAD
+1011 E
-1021 IMNFVG
+1021 FV
-1027 YFNRPP
+1027 F
-1033 LLTWVP
+1033 
-1039 YLEETGSGTVILNEE
+1039 TG
-1054 INNNIEVSAAKELV
+1054 
-1068 GSSDVL
+1068 DVL
-1074 TKTNTSA
+1074 TKTNTSPF
-1081 YTPTQPYHPATKKYV
+1081 TPTQPYHPATKKYV

-1120 TDVQALVNKLFG
+1120 TDAQALVNKLFG

-1152 KFTDWMYD
+1152 KFTDWTYD

-1169 SYTVSNLY
+1169 SYTASNLY

-1197 ALKCCIISVNEASNH
+1197 ALKCCIINVNEASNH

-1221 IVTSDNLTT
+1221 IVASDNLTT

>member
-16 ASPEIYDATQAYE
+16 ANPEIYDATQAYE

-44 QDVPVGASPTGGDND
+44 QDVPVGTAPTGGDND

-97 HPVEEEWTAEP
+97 HPVEEEWSAEP
-108 TSTNGI
+108 TSANGI

-149 SNVEKEPGTPDTHP
+149 SNVEKEPGTPNTHP

-187 QGWVVNLIRGTK
+187 QGWVVTLLRGTK

-209 EVGTPAVVVI
+209 EVGTPTVVVI
-219 NKGTELNPKFVFQF
+219 NKGTDLNPKFVFQF

-268 AGITLAVGDN
+268 TGITLAVGDN

-283 GDVYIVRVIGPTTFA
+283 GDVYTVRVIGPTTFA
-298 VIQNAVQTIR
+298 VIQDAVQTIR

-315 VVYMRSNNDS
+315 VVYMRSNNDA

-340 TESAWSTE
+340 TESTWNTE
-348 IPDGV
+348 IPDGS

-407 NKTGTNFI
+407 SKTGNNFI

-426 KQEWNIAKV
+426 KQEWNIVKV
-435 VGKTGATGP
+435 V
-444 TGAPGSNGSD
+444 
-454 GADGKSASIKSA
+454 GKSASIKSA

-477 SVAVTVGG
+477 SVDVTVGG

-496 KNLKG
+496 KNLKA
-501 QKGDKGDIGN
+501 Q
-511 TGEKGDTGAAG
+511 KGDTGAAG

-555 GTAEPYELYI
+555 GTVEPYELYI

-581 TSVDVVDNLATAD
+581 TSVDVVDNLTTGDAD
-594 SEKALSANMGKKL
+594 KALSANMGKKL

-624 DAKKALSAAQGK
+624 DSKKALSAAQGK
-636 VLNESKIDDAP
+636 KLQDEKVEDAP

-673 PDLTTDKVT
+673 PDLTTDKIT

-706 VGGYTISIAIF
+706 VGGYVMSISIF
-717 MENTISLMYNAG
+717 MENTINLMYSVG

-739 DLTISVEARYC
+739 DLNVTVEAQYC

-779 NSHKVLPGE
+779 NSYKVLPIE

-795 MASDDIFA
+795 MASDDIFN

-816 NTSTNSIIRVEGG
+816 NTPTNSIIRVDGG
-829 ALCVASMISYTNDN
+829 ALCVASMITYTDDN

-871 LTAKYIFVNE
+871 LTVKYIFVNE

-891 AYTPTQNYH
+891 AYTPTQHYH
-900 PATKKYADASSLYKV
+900 PATKAYADNIGYGKTITTTADKFLNTA
-915 YNLGLNVIDR
+915 NLSGIDAEQRVIGLF
-925 TGVLLLWE
+925 
-933 AEKDEYN
+933 
-940 ATVYRGI
+940 
-947 MMGSLCTIPLNGITQ
+947 GSLNNFKNVVADILANHVRYYFHFGDNPNNDCVELGCVNAWRANNNSSHKLHFIITYYD
-962 AGGVPLVSMFASFRK
+962 
-977 IGENNE
+977 ENNL
-983 TDFMYAR
+983 
-990 GSSYIRVAPATV
+990 
-1002 IYNNKDYTA
+1002 YT
-1011 LQIEVSGEAD
+1011 
-1021 IMNFVG
+1021 
-1027 YFNRPP
+1027 NRI
-1033 LLTWVP
+1033 
-1039 YLEETGSGTVILNEE
+1039 SI
-1054 INNNIEVSAAKELV
+1054 
-1068 GSSDVL
+1068 
-1074 TKTNTSA
+1074 
-1081 YTPTQPYHPATKKYV
+1081 
-1096 DDKVYV
+1096 V
-1102 VNNSTWE
+1102 VNNDTAASK
-1109 EVLRNNKSING
+1109 VIIAS
-1120 TDVQALVNKLFG
+1120 LVN
-1132 SYSEFLSLL
+1132 S
-1141 QGVNDNVYIGL
+1141 DNVATL
-1152 KFTDWMYD
+1152 
-1160 DANGYGVGS
+1160 
-1169 SYTVSNLY
+1169 
-1177 AKHNT
+1177 
-1182 AEGEFNCN
+1182 
-1190 FTYFYKN
+1190 
-1197 ALKCCIISVNEASNH
+1197 
-1212 NYDKLIIQD
+1212 
-1221 IVTSDNLTT
+1221 
-1230 ITKKTAAEYEALG
+1230 TKKTSTEYSNINPKAN
-1243 SKDANTAYCVTD
+1243 NTAYLVTDD

>member
-16 ASPEIYDATQAYE
+16 ASPEIYDAKQAYE

-59 EYWLDYE
+59 EYWLDYK

-80 ITDWNVVRPTG
+80 ITHWNVVRPTG

-97 HPVEEEWTAEP
+97 HPVEEEWSAEP
-108 TSTNGI
+108 TSANGI

-149 SNVEKEPGTPDTHP
+149 SNVEKEPGTPNTHP

-199 IESVEATVDA
+199 IESVEATIDA
-209 EVGTPAVVVI
+209 EVGTPAVVVL
-219 NKGTELNPKFVFQF
+219 NKGTDLNPKFVFQF

-260 QTSSVVTP
+260 QTSSVVIP
-268 AGITLAVGDN
+268 AGIVLAVGDN

-283 GDVYIVRVIGPTTFA
+283 GNVYTVRVIGPTTFA
-298 VIQNAVQTIR
+298 VIQDAVQTIR

-325 SVKTPTGGSYDNPVP
+325 SVKTPTGGSYANPVP

-348 IPDGV
+348 IPDGA

-360 RMFTSNGKNQEEAW
+360 RMFTSNGKNQEEVW

-407 NKTGTNFI
+407 SKTGNNFI

-444 TGAPGSNGSD
+444 TGAPGSDGVD

-472 NVGIP
+472 NVGTP
-477 SVAVTVGG
+477 SVTVTAGG
-485 TEFERTFDFAF
+485 TELERTFAFAF

-501 QKGDKGDIGN
+501 QKGDKGD
-511 TGEKGDTGAAG
+511 KGDTGDIGPQGEPG
-522 KDGKNFTILGYKDS
+522 KDGTNGTNGKDGTNGKNLTILGYKDS

-544 PSPAQGDAYGV
+544 PNPAQGDAYGV

-574 NGTIGGG
+574 NGAIGGG
-581 TSVDVVDNLATAD
+581 TSVDVVDNLTSAD
-594 SEKALSANMGKKL
+594 ADKALSANMGKKL
-607 NEDKLAI
+607 NDEKLAI

-624 DAKKALSAAQGK
+624 ETKKALSAAQGK
-636 VLNESKIDDAP
+636 KLQDEKISDAP

-653 MRKNGAWSAYTQIE
+653 MRKDGAWSAYTQIE
-667 EVYTFE
+667 EVYTFA
-673 PDLTTDKVT
+673 PTISGNKIT
-682 QEEYNKLKAAI
+682 QEDYNGLKAAI
-693 EAGKIIALKQQDI
+693 EAGKIIAYGQQGMNGNYVATLSASMED
-706 VGGYTISIAIF
+706 AIR
-717 MENTISLMYNAG
+717 LMTFAG
-729 DSFTLLSITS
+729 DSFQVFTVTP
-739 DLTISVEARYC
+739 DLTFTGENCYLI
-750 LLPNNTKEYEVTGDY
+750 LKNNTVEYEVIGDY
-765 NPAHKKYVDEAVVA
+765 NPAHKKYVDDAVVA
-779 NSHKVLPGE
+779 NSYKILPTE
-788 VLEITQD
+788 VLDITQG

-816 NTSTNSIIRVEGG
+816 NTPTNSIIRVEGG
-829 ALCVASMISYTNDN
+829 ALCVVSMISYTNDN
-843 TSTLDIQTLGLNASQ
+843 TSTLDIQTLSLNASQ
-858 YIRVTVSSGTASA
+858 YIRVTVSGGTASA

-891 AYTPTQNYH
+891 AYTPTQHYH
-900 PATKKYADASSLYKV
+900 PATKAYADDIGYGRTITTTTDKFLNTA
-915 YNLGLNVIDR
+915 NLSGVDAEQRVID
-925 TGVLLLWE
+925 LF
-933 AEKDEYN
+933 
-940 ATVYRGI
+940 
-947 MMGSLCTIPLNGITQ
+947 GSLDIFKN
-962 AGGVPLVSMFASFRK
+962 V
-977 IGENNE
+977 
-983 TDFMYAR
+983 
-990 GSSYIRVAPATV
+990 VANILANHV
-1002 IYNNKDYTA
+1002 RY
-1011 LQIEVSGEAD
+1011 
-1021 IMNFVG
+1021 
-1027 YFNRPP
+1027 YFHFGDNP
-1033 LLTWVP
+1033 
-1039 YLEETGSGTVILNEE
+1039 
-1054 INNNIEVSAAKELV
+1054 NNNCIELGCVNAWRANNNSSHELHFIITYY
-1068 GSSDVL
+1068 DVNNL
-1074 TKTNTSA
+1074 YTNRISI
-1081 YTPTQPYHPATKKYV
+1081 
-1096 DDKVYV
+1096 V
-1102 VNNSTWE
+1102 VNNDTAASK
-1109 EVLRNNKSING
+1109 VIIVS
-1120 TDVQALVNKLFG
+1120 LVN
-1132 SYSEFLSLL
+1132 
-1141 QGVNDNVYIGL
+1141 
-1152 KFTDWMYD
+1152 
-1160 DANGYGVGS
+1160 
-1169 SYTVSNLY
+1169 
-1177 AKHNT
+1177 
-1182 AEGEFNCN
+1182 
-1190 FTYFYKN
+1190 
-1197 ALKCCIISVNEASNH
+1197 
-1212 NYDKLIIQD
+1212 
-1221 IVTSDNLTT
+1221 SDNITT
-1230 ITKKTAAEYEALG
+1230 LTKKTSTEYSNINPKA
-1243 SKDANTAYCVTD
+1243 DNTAYLVTDD

>member
-16 ASPEIYDATQAYE
+16 ASPEIYDVTQAYE

-44 QDVPVGASPTGGDND
+44 QDVPIGTSPTGDDND

-80 ITDWNVVRPTG
+80 IIDWNVVRPTG

-108 TSTNGI
+108 TSANGI

-187 QGWVVNLIRGTK
+187 QGWVVTLLRGTK

-209 EVGTPAVVVI
+209 EVGTPTVVVI
-219 NKGTELNPKFVFQF
+219 NKGTDLNPKFVFQF

-268 AGITLAVGDN
+268 TGITLAVGDN

-283 GDVYIVRVIGPTTFA
+283 GDVYTVRVIGPTTFA
-298 VIQNAVQTIR
+298 VIQDAVQTIR

-315 VVYMRSNNDS
+315 VVYMRSNNDA

-340 TESAWSTE
+340 TESTWNTE
-348 IPDGV
+348 IPDGS

-407 NKTGTNFI
+407 SKTGNNFI
-415 WIAVRTIYNGS
+415 WIAVRTIYNDS

-477 SVAVTVGG
+477 SVDVTVGG

-501 QKGDKGDIGN
+501 QKGDKGDIGK

-544 PSPAQGDAYGV
+544 PSPAQSDAYGV
-555 GTAEPYELYI
+555 GTVEPYELYI

-581 TSVDVVDNLATAD
+581 TSVDVVDNLTTGDAD
-594 SEKALSANMGKKL
+594 KALSANMGKKL

-624 DAKKALSAAQGK
+624 DSKKALSAAQGK
-636 VLNESKIDDAP
+636 KLQDEKVEDAP

-673 PDLTTDKVT
+673 LDLTTDKIT
-682 QEEYNKLKAAI
+682 QEEYNKLKAAVQ
-693 EAGKIIALKQQDI
+693 AGKVIVLKQQDI
-706 VGGYTISIAIF
+706 PGGYVMSISIF
-717 MENTISLMYNAG
+717 MENTINLMYSAG

-739 DLTISVEARYC
+739 DLNVTVEAQYC

-779 NSHKVLPGE
+779 NSYKVLPIE
-788 VLEITQD
+788 VLEITQS

-816 NTSTNSIIRVEGG
+816 NTPTNSIIRVEGG

-858 YIRVTVSSGTASA
+858 YIKVIVSGGTASA

-891 AYTPTQNYH
+891 AYTPTQHYH
-900 PATKKYADASSLYKV
+900 PATKAYADNISYGRTITITNADKFLNTA
-915 YNLGLNVIDR
+915 NLSGVDAEQRVID
-925 TGVLLLWE
+925 
-933 AEKDEYN
+933 
-940 ATVYRGI
+940 
-947 MMGSLCTIPLNGITQ
+947 
-962 AGGVPLVSMFASFRK
+962 
-977 IGENNE
+977 
-983 TDFMYAR
+983 
-990 GSSYIRVAPATV
+990 
-1002 IYNNKDYTA
+1002 
-1011 LQIEVSGEAD
+1011 
-1021 IMNFVG
+1021 
-1027 YFNRPP
+1027 
-1033 LLTWVP
+1033 
-1039 YLEETGSGTVILNEE
+1039 
-1054 INNNIEVSAAKELV
+1054 
-1068 GSSDVL
+1068 
-1074 TKTNTSA
+1074 
-1081 YTPTQPYHPATKKYV
+1081 
-1096 DDKVYV
+1096 
-1102 VNNSTWE
+1102 
-1109 EVLRNNKSING
+1109 
-1120 TDVQALVNKLFG
+1120 LFG
-1132 SYSEFLSLL
+1132 SLDNFKNVVADILANHVRYYFHFGDNPNNNCVEL
-1141 QGVNDNVYIGL
+1141 GCVNAWRANNNSSHELHFIITY
-1152 KFTDWMYD
+1152 YD
-1160 DANGYGVGS
+1160 EN
-1169 SYTVSNLY
+1169 NLY
-1177 AKHNT
+1177 TNR
-1182 AEGEFNCN
+1182 
-1190 FTYFYKN
+1190 
-1197 ALKCCIISVNEASNH
+1197 IS
-1212 NYDKLIIQD
+1212 
-1221 IVTSDNLTT
+1221 IVINND
-1230 ITKKTAAEYEALG
+1230 TAASKVIIASLVNSNNVTTLIKRTSTEYSNINPKA
-1243 SKDANTAYCVTD
+1243 DNTAYLVTDD

>member
-16 ASPEIYDATQAYE
+16 ANPEIYDATQAYE

-44 QDVPVGASPTGGDND
+44 QDVPVGTSPTGGDND

-97 HPVEEEWTAEP
+97 HPVEEEWSAEP
-108 TSTNGI
+108 TSANGI

-187 QGWVVNLIRGTK
+187 QGWVVTLLRGTK

-209 EVGTPAVVVI
+209 EVGTPTVVVI
-219 NKGTELNPKFVFQF
+219 NKGTDLNPKFVFQF

-268 AGITLAVGDN
+268 TGITLAVGDN

-283 GDVYIVRVIGPTTFA
+283 GDVYTVRVIGPTTFA
-298 VIQNAVQTIR
+298 VIQDAVQTIR

-315 VVYMRSNNDS
+315 VVYMRSNNDA

-340 TESAWSTE
+340 TESTWNTE
-348 IPDGV
+348 IPDGS

-407 NKTGTNFI
+407 SKTGTNFI

-435 VGKTGATGP
+435 VGKTGDKGNTG
-444 TGAPGSNGSD
+444 
-454 GADGKSASIKSA
+454 SIKSV

-472 NVGIP
+472 NIGTP
-477 SVAVTVGG
+477 SVTASITGDK
-485 TEFERTFDFAF
+485 TNADIKFEF

-501 QKGDKGDIGN
+501 QKGDNGTSATIESASASVDDNTGTPSVTVTSGGTSTNRTFAFAFKNLKGAKGD
-511 TGEKGDTGAAG
+511 KGI
-522 KDGKNFTILGYKDS
+522 DGKNFTILGYKAT

-544 PSPAQGDAYGV
+544 SNPAQGDAYGV

-574 NGTIGGG
+574 NGTTGGG
-581 TSVDVVDNLATAD
+581 TSVDVVDNLTTGDAD
-594 SEKALSANMGKKL
+594 KALSANMGKKL

-636 VLNESKIDDAP
+636 KLQDEKVEDAP

-673 PDLTTDKVT
+673 PDLTTDKIT
-682 QEEYNKLKAAI
+682 QEEYNKLKAAVQ
-693 EAGKIIALKQQDI
+693 AGKVIVLKQQDI
-706 VGGYTISIAIF
+706 PGGYVMSVSIF
-717 MENTISLMYNAG
+717 MENTINLMYSVG

-739 DLTISVEARYC
+739 DLNVTVEAQYC

-779 NSHKVLPGE
+779 NSYKVLPTE
-788 VLEITQD
+788 VLEITQG
-795 MASDDIFA
+795 MASDDIFN

-816 NTSTNSIIRVEGG
+816 NTPTNSIIRVDGG
-829 ALCVASMISYTNDN
+829 ALCVASMITYTDDN

-858 YIRVTVSSGTASA
+858 YIRVTVNGGTASA

-891 AYTPTQNYH
+891 AYTPTQHYH
-900 PATKKYADASSLYKV
+900 PATKAYADDIGYGRTITITNADKV
-915 YNLGLNVIDR
+915 LNTANLSGVDAEQRVID
-925 TGVLLLWE
+925 LF
-933 AEKDEYN
+933 
-940 ATVYRGI
+940 
-947 MMGSLCTIPLNGITQ
+947 GSLDYFKNVVANILANHVRYYFHFGNNPNNDCIELGCVNAWRANNNSSHELHFIITYY
-962 AGGVPLVSMFASFRK
+962 
-977 IGENNE
+977 GENNL
-983 TDFMYAR
+983 
-990 GSSYIRVAPATV
+990 
-1002 IYNNKDYTA
+1002 YT
-1011 LQIEVSGEAD
+1011 
-1021 IMNFVG
+1021 
-1027 YFNRPP
+1027 NRI
-1033 LLTWVP
+1033 
-1039 YLEETGSGTVILNEE
+1039 SI
-1054 INNNIEVSAAKELV
+1054 
-1068 GSSDVL
+1068 
-1074 TKTNTSA
+1074 
-1081 YTPTQPYHPATKKYV
+1081 
-1096 DDKVYV
+1096 V
-1102 VNNSTWE
+1102 VNNDTAASK
-1109 EVLRNNKSING
+1109 VIIAS
-1120 TDVQALVNKLFG
+1120 LVN
-1132 SYSEFLSLL
+1132 S
-1141 QGVNDNVYIGL
+1141 DNVATL
-1152 KFTDWMYD
+1152 
-1160 DANGYGVGS
+1160 
-1169 SYTVSNLY
+1169 
-1177 AKHNT
+1177 
-1182 AEGEFNCN
+1182 
-1190 FTYFYKN
+1190 
-1197 ALKCCIISVNEASNH
+1197 
-1212 NYDKLIIQD
+1212 
-1221 IVTSDNLTT
+1221 
-1230 ITKKTAAEYEALG
+1230 TKKTSTEYSNINPKAN
-1243 SKDANTAYCVTD
+1243 NTAYLVTDD

>member
-44 QDVPVGASPTGGDND
+44 QDVPVGDSPTGGDND

-108 TSTNGI
+108 ASANGI

-149 SNVEKEPGTPDTHP
+149 SNVEKEPGTPNTHP
-163 QNWVKGYQEGYIWLA
+163 QNWIKGYQEGYIWLA

-187 QGWVVNLIRGTK
+187 QGWVINLIRGTK

-248 IFNGEINPTGNN
+248 IFNGKINPTGNN

-298 VIQNAVQTIR
+298 VIQDAVQTIR

-325 SVKTPTGGSYDNPVP
+325 SVKTPTGGSYDNLVP
-340 TESAWSTE
+340 TESAWSTK
-348 IPDGV
+348 IPDGS

-407 NKTGTNFI
+407 SKTGNNFI

-477 SVAVTVGG
+477 SVDVTVGG

-501 QKGDKGDIGN
+501 QKGDKGDIGK

-522 KDGKNFTILGYKDS
+522 KDGKNFTILGYKDN

-555 GTAEPYELYI
+555 GTVEPYELYI

-581 TSVDVVDNLATAD
+581 TSVDVVDNLTTGDAD
-594 SEKALSANMGKKL
+594 KALSANMGKKL

-624 DAKKALSAAQGK
+624 DSKKALSAAQGK
-636 VLNESKIDDAP
+636 KLQDEKVEDAP

-673 PDLTTDKVT
+673 PDLTTDKIT
-682 QEEYNKLKAAI
+682 QEEYNKLKAAVQ
-693 EAGKIIALKQQDI
+693 AGKVIVLKQQDI
-706 VGGYTISIAIF
+706 PGGYVMSISIF
-717 MENTISLMYNAG
+717 TENTINLMYSAG

-739 DLTISVEARYC
+739 DLNVTVEAQYC

-779 NSHKVLPGE
+779 NSYKVLPTK

-816 NTSTNSIIRVEGG
+816 NTPTNSIIRVEGG

-858 YIRVTVSSGTASA
+858 YIRVTVSGGTASA
-871 LTAKYIFVNE
+871 LTVKYIFVNE

-891 AYTPTQNYH
+891 AYTPTQHYH
-900 PATKKYADASSLYKV
+900 PATKAYADNIGYGRTILVNDANKFLNTA
-915 YNLGLNVIDR
+915 NLSGVDAKQRVID
-925 TGVLLLWE
+925 LF
-933 AEKDEYN
+933 
-940 ATVYRGI
+940 
-947 MMGSLCTIPLNGITQ
+947 GSLDYFKSVVANILANHVRYYFHFGNNPNNDCIELGCVNAWRANDKSSHKLHFIITYYD
-962 AGGVPLVSMFASFRK
+962 
-977 IGENNE
+977 ENNL
-983 TDFMYAR
+983 
-990 GSSYIRVAPATV
+990 
-1002 IYNNKDYTA
+1002 YT
-1011 LQIEVSGEAD
+1011 
-1021 IMNFVG
+1021 
-1027 YFNRPP
+1027 NRI
-1033 LLTWVP
+1033 
-1039 YLEETGSGTVILNEE
+1039 SI
-1054 INNNIEVSAAKELV
+1054 
-1068 GSSDVL
+1068 
-1074 TKTNTSA
+1074 
-1081 YTPTQPYHPATKKYV
+1081 
-1096 DDKVYV
+1096 V
-1102 VNNSTWE
+1102 VNNDTAACKVIIAS
-1109 EVLRNNKSING
+1109 
-1120 TDVQALVNKLFG
+1120 LVN
-1132 SYSEFLSLL
+1132 S
-1141 QGVNDNVYIGL
+1141 DNVATL
-1152 KFTDWMYD
+1152 
-1160 DANGYGVGS
+1160 
-1169 SYTVSNLY
+1169 
-1177 AKHNT
+1177 
-1182 AEGEFNCN
+1182 
-1190 FTYFYKN
+1190 
-1197 ALKCCIISVNEASNH
+1197 
-1212 NYDKLIIQD
+1212 
-1221 IVTSDNLTT
+1221 
-1230 ITKKTAAEYEALG
+1230 TKKTSTEYSNINPKAN
-1243 SKDANTAYCVTD
+1243 NTAYLVTDD

>member
-16 ASPEIYDATQAYE
+16 ANPEIYDTMQAYE

-66 IAAASCRLGRAYRR
+66 ISAASCRLGRAYRR

-97 HPVEEEWTAEP
+97 HPVEEEWTAGP
-108 TSTNGI
+108 TSANGI

-209 EVGTPAVVVI
+209 EVGTPAVVVL
-219 NKGTELNPKFVFQF
+219 NKGTEFNPKFVFQF

-283 GDVYIVRVIGPTTFA
+283 GDIYIVRVIGPTTFA
-298 VIQNAVQTIR
+298 VIQDAVQTIR

-325 SVKTPTGGSYDNPVP
+325 SVKTPTGGSYNNPVP
-340 TESAWSTE
+340 IESAWSTE
-348 IPDGV
+348 IPDGA

-407 NKTGTNFI
+407 NKTGNNFI

-444 TGAPGSNGSD
+444 TGAPGSDGID

-555 GTAEPYELYI
+555 GTVEPYKLYV

-574 NGTIGGG
+574 NGIVGGG
-581 TSVDVVDNLATAD
+581 AYVDVVDNLTTAD
-594 SEKALSANMGKKL
+594 ADKALSANMGKKL
-607 NEDKLAI
+607 NDEKLAI
-614 GDVVNNLTTN
+614 TNIVNNLTTN
-624 DAKKALSAAQGK
+624 DSKKALSAAQGK
-636 VLNESKIDDAP
+636 ALNESKIDDAP

-653 MRKNGAWSAYTQIE
+653 MRKDGAWSAYTQIE

-673 PDLTTDKVT
+673 PDLTTDKIT

-693 EAGKIIALKQQDI
+693 QAGKVIVLKQQDI
-706 VGGYTISIAIF
+706 PGGYVMSISIF
-717 MENTISLMYNAG
+717 MENIINLMYSAG
-729 DSFTLLSITS
+729 DSFTLISITS
-739 DLTISVEARYC
+739 DLNITVETRYC
-750 LLPNNTKEYEVTGDY
+750 LLSNNTKEYEVTGDY

-779 NSHKVLPGE
+779 NSYKVLPTE
-788 VLEITQD
+788 VLEITQG

-816 NTSTNSIIRVEGG
+816 NTPTNSIIRVEGG

-843 TSTLDIQTLGLNASQ
+843 TSTLDIQTLGLNALQ
-858 YIRVTVSSGTASA
+858 YIRVTVSGGTASA

-891 AYTPTQNYH
+891 AYKPTQHYH
-900 PATKKYADASSLYKV
+900 PATKA
-915 YNLGLNVIDR
+915 
-925 TGVLLLWE
+925 
-933 AEKDEYN
+933 
-940 ATVYRGI
+940 
-947 MMGSLCTIPLNGITQ
+947 
-962 AGGVPLVSMFASFRK
+962 
-977 IGENNE
+977 
-983 TDFMYAR
+983 
-990 GSSYIRVAPATV
+990 
-1002 IYNNKDYTA
+1002 
-1011 LQIEVSGEAD
+1011 
-1021 IMNFVG
+1021 
-1027 YFNRPP
+1027 
-1033 LLTWVP
+1033 
-1039 YLEETGSGTVILNEE
+1039 
-1054 INNNIEVSAAKELV
+1054 
-1068 GSSDVL
+1068 
-1074 TKTNTSA
+1074 
-1081 YTPTQPYHPATKKYV
+1081 YV
-1096 DDKVYV
+1096 DDIGYGRTITTTADKFLNTANLSGVDAEQRVIDLFGTLDTFKNV
-1102 VNNSTWE
+1102 VNNILANHARYYFHFGE
-1109 EVLRNNKSING
+1109 NPNNDCVELGCVNAWRANNNSSHELHFIITYHDKNNLYTNRISIVVNND
-1120 TDVQALVNKLFG
+1120 TAASKVIIASLVN
-1132 SYSEFLSLL
+1132 
-1141 QGVNDNVYIGL
+1141 
-1152 KFTDWMYD
+1152 
-1160 DANGYGVGS
+1160 
-1169 SYTVSNLY
+1169 
-1177 AKHNT
+1177 
-1182 AEGEFNCN
+1182 
-1190 FTYFYKN
+1190 
-1197 ALKCCIISVNEASNH
+1197 
-1212 NYDKLIIQD
+1212 
-1221 IVTSDNLTT
+1221 SDNLTT

>member
-80 ITDWNVVRPTG
+80 ITNWNVVRPTG

-108 TSTNGI
+108 TSANGI

-219 NKGTELNPKFVFQF
+219 NKGTELNPKFIFQF

-268 AGITLAVGDN
+268 TGITLAVGDN

-298 VIQNAVQTIR
+298 VIKDAVQTIR

-348 IPDGV
+348 IPDGS

-399 PDDNPDNW
+399 PDNNPDNW
-407 NKTGTNFI
+407 SKTGNNFI

-435 VGKTGATGP
+435 IGKTGATGP

-472 NVGIP
+472 NAGIP
-477 SVAVTVGG
+477 SVDVTVGG

-501 QKGDKGDIGN
+501 QKGDKGDIGK

-555 GTAEPYELYI
+555 GTVEPYKLYI

-574 NGTIGGG
+574 NGPIGGG
-581 TSVDVVDNLATAD
+581 TSVDVVDNLTTGDAK
-594 SEKALSANMGKKL
+594 KALSANMGKKL
-607 NEDKLAI
+607 NDEKLASA
-614 GDVVNNLTTN
+614 DVINDLTTN

-636 VLNESKIDDAP
+636 KLQDEKISDAP

-729 DSFTLLSITS
+729 DSFILLSITS

-765 NPAHKKYVDEAVVA
+765 NPAHK
-779 NSHKVLPGE
+779 N
-788 VLEITQD
+788 
-795 MASDDIFA
+795 M
-803 KFGGKSAYLDFVK
+803 
-816 NTSTNSIIRVEGG
+816 
-829 ALCVASMISYTNDN
+829 
-843 TSTLDIQTLGLNASQ
+843 
-858 YIRVTVSSGTASA
+858 
-871 LTAKYIFVNE
+871 LTK
-881 SDVLKKNNTT
+881 
-891 AYTPTQNYH
+891 
-900 PATKKYADASSLYKV
+900 
-915 YNLGLNVIDR
+915 
-925 TGVLLLWE
+925 LLLPIRI
-933 AEKDEYN
+933 KFF
-940 ATVYRGI
+940 
-947 MMGSLCTIPLNGITQ
+947 
-962 AGGVPLVSMFASFRK
+962 LVKFLK
-977 IGENNE
+977 
-983 TDFMYAR
+983 
-990 GSSYIRVAPATV
+990 
-1002 IYNNKDYTA
+1002 
-1011 LQIEVSGEAD
+1011 
-1021 IMNFVG
+1021 
-1027 YFNRPP
+1027 
-1033 LLTWVP
+1033 LL
-1039 YLEETGSGTVILNEE
+1039 
-1054 INNNIEVSAAKELV
+1054 
-1068 GSSDVL
+1068 
-1074 TKTNTSA
+1074 
-1081 YTPTQPYHPATKKYV
+1081 
-1096 DDKVYV
+1096 KV
-1102 VNNSTWE
+1102 W
-1109 EVLRNNKSING
+1109 LPMIF
-1120 TDVQALVNKLFG
+1120 L
-1132 SYSEFLSLL
+1132 LSLVENPHILILLRILLPILLYELRAVLFVL
-1141 QGVNDNVYIGL
+1141 QV
-1152 KFTDWMYD
+1152 
-1160 DANGYGVGS
+1160 
-1169 SYTVSNLY
+1169 
-1177 AKHNT
+1177 
-1182 AEGEFNCN
+1182 
-1190 FTYFYKN
+1190 
-1197 ALKCCIISVNEASNH
+1197 
-1212 NYDKLIIQD
+1212 
-1221 IVTSDNLTT
+1221 
-1230 ITKKTAAEYEALG
+1230 
-1243 SKDANTAYCVTD
+1243 

>member
-80 ITDWNVVRPTG
+80 ITNWNVARPTG

-108 TSTNGI
+108 TSANGI

-187 QGWVVNLIRGTK
+187 QGWVVTLLRGTK
-199 IESVEATVDA
+199 IESVEATVNA
-209 EVGTPAVVVI
+209 EVGTPTVVVI
-219 NKGTELNPKFVFQF
+219 NKGTDLNPKFIFQF

-283 GDVYIVRVIGPTTFA
+283 GDVYTVRVIGPTTFA
-298 VIQNAVQTIR
+298 VIQDAVQTIR

-340 TESAWSTE
+340 TESAWNTK
-348 IPDGV
+348 IPDGS

-407 NKTGTNFI
+407 SKTGNNFI

-454 GADGKSASIKSA
+454 GADGK
-466 TATVDA
+466 
-472 NVGIP
+472 
-477 SVAVTVGG
+477 
-485 TEFERTFDFAF
+485 
-496 KNLKG
+496 
-501 QKGDKGDIGN
+501 
-511 TGEKGDTGAAG
+511 
-522 KDGKNFTILGYKDS
+522 NFTILGYKDS

-555 GTAEPYELYI
+555 GTVEPYELYI

-581 TSVDVVDNLATAD
+581 TSVDVVDNLTTAD
-594 SEKALSANMGKKL
+594 ADKALSANMGKKL
-607 NEDKLAI
+607 NDEKLAI
-614 GDVVNNLTTN
+614 TNIVNNLTTN

-636 VLNESKIDDAP
+636 KLQDEKISDAP

-667 EVYTFE
+667 EVYTFA
-673 PDLTTDKVT
+673 PTISGNKIT
-682 QEEYNKLKAAI
+682 QEDYNGLKAAI
-693 EAGKIIALKQQDI
+693 EAGKIIAYGQQGMNGNYVTTLSASMED
-706 VGGYTISIAIF
+706 AIR
-717 MENTISLMYNAG
+717 LMTFAG
-729 DSFTLLSITS
+729 DSFQVFTVTP
-739 DLTISVEARYC
+739 DLTFTAENEYLI
-750 LLPNNTKEYEVTGDY
+750 LKNNTVEYEVTGDY

-779 NSHKVLPGE
+779 NSYKVLPGE
-788 VLEITQD
+788 VLEITQG

-816 NTSTNSIIRVEGG
+816 NTPTNSIIRVEGG

-843 TSTLDIQTLGLNASQ
+843 TNTLDIQTLGLNASQ
-858 YIRVTVSSGTASA
+858 YIRITVSGGTASA

-891 AYTPTQNYH
+891 AYTPTQHYH
-900 PATKKYADASSLYKV
+900 PATKAYADNIGYGRTISITTTADKFLNTA
-915 YNLGLNVIDR
+915 NLSGVDAEQRVID
-925 TGVLLLWE
+925 
-933 AEKDEYN
+933 
-940 ATVYRGI
+940 
-947 MMGSLCTIPLNGITQ
+947 
-962 AGGVPLVSMFASFRK
+962 
-977 IGENNE
+977 
-983 TDFMYAR
+983 
-990 GSSYIRVAPATV
+990 
-1002 IYNNKDYTA
+1002 
-1011 LQIEVSGEAD
+1011 
-1021 IMNFVG
+1021 
-1027 YFNRPP
+1027 
-1033 LLTWVP
+1033 
-1039 YLEETGSGTVILNEE
+1039 
-1054 INNNIEVSAAKELV
+1054 
-1068 GSSDVL
+1068 
-1074 TKTNTSA
+1074 
-1081 YTPTQPYHPATKKYV
+1081 
-1096 DDKVYV
+1096 
-1102 VNNSTWE
+1102 
-1109 EVLRNNKSING
+1109 
-1120 TDVQALVNKLFG
+1120 LFG
-1132 SYSEFLSLL
+1132 SLDIFKKVVANILANHVRYYFHFADNPNNNCIELGCVNAWRANNNSSHKLNFIITYYDENNLYTNRISIVINNDTAASKVIIASL
-1141 QGVNDNVYIGL
+1141 VNSDNVATL
-1152 KFTDWMYD
+1152 
-1160 DANGYGVGS
+1160 
-1169 SYTVSNLY
+1169 
-1177 AKHNT
+1177 
-1182 AEGEFNCN
+1182 
-1190 FTYFYKN
+1190 
-1197 ALKCCIISVNEASNH
+1197 
-1212 NYDKLIIQD
+1212 
-1221 IVTSDNLTT
+1221 
-1230 ITKKTAAEYEALG
+1230 TKKTSTEYSNINPKAN
-1243 SKDANTAYCVTD
+1243 NTAYLVTDD